1 MNKRLLSI
9 FCILVLLVS
18 LTPVSAAYDLG
29 YTPETPLATLQ
40 MDGETTDYYSDLS
53 GHQSD
58 QDILLDLFRRT
69 KGQTAQITLH
79 KEVKVNTSLVI
90 DDPDT
95 CLTLELDSYG
105 VDLYCTNHSVP
116 LFKVTA
122 GSLTLKG
129 NGEFGASQG
138 VYISGDNAKVVLNG
152 TSIMPYADGTST
164 VGVGLYGS
172 GSLQIIN
179 SHIGNLAI
187 EENYQTGVLIQG
199 GSASECSAVI
209 DLSENFAISGHTGI
223 SVEHGGSL
231 VIKGNGRI
239 VSNTQISNGIALKAD
254 QHSSVTL
261 SGGRYMSTGTNGIAI
276 KSEYPI
282 GKMLVDGYAFYD
294 YSSGMPLKDINVN
307 DTSSSNSND
316 LLVKTVDEKGP
327 VAMVTMA
334 DGHMEQFFSSD
345 YQGSDSAAL
354 MAAWEYADNGGAS
367 RLTLQRNIEYNAS
380 SPLQLNYYNSDL
392 TINIPDG
399 ITLTGAARSS
409 ELIQVTSG
417 RLNIGNGTI
426 VSKGGQTAIRVVA
439 GELNISGGGIT
450 TDCSGY
456 SSIASTIEANS
467 LASVNISGGE
477 ISLTNSERTESVC
490 LAADAGSRV
499 TLSGGAFTS
508 NQAAIEADDTV
519 ASLLAPGYYFYLET
533 DDGTQFVDLNGHE
546 LILGEGG
553 GRYVVEL
560 GNAGELVATVVTDDG
575 SKKEEFTLGESGT
588 EADALARAF
597 AYAEGKTSTLTV
609 HRGVELSR
617 ALELYSGSTKL
628 ELCMDSGAYISLD
641 NAQDGVIRVLDG
653 ELELASGS
661 IRTSGEKA
669 IGLYMNGSCRVTVSG
684 GEVNAGTASGSSAVR
699 LGDDAELVVTG
710 GKLLGQ
716 RGVYLERSTYPG
728 ALLLSGSADVYG
740 SDCGVYAEGGYIG
753 FSDGLVSSGH
763 IGIYLTEDAGLDM
776 NGDASIAVNGSGNTV
791 GVQIE
796 YGVIANIGGSASIV
810 AHTSGSGT
818 SHGIDQAAGELS
830 VGGRASISA
839 SSYSSTAYAAFLTG
853 GIAAISGG
861 SFTGTTT
868 NSGTGHGL
876 GVGLNESTVE
886 LSGGSFTSTEDGKA
900 VLAFADGDNVGR
912 LLKSG
917 YSYYDS
923 QNNRVENPGELQS
936 LSGSTSYTVKLT
948 EASGDL
954 VATLEVNGE
963 ATNYTLSKPGD
974 TVKSLFTA
982 ALAGANG
989 KTATLTLMK
998 SAAPDS
1004 AVTIGKDTNLTLVMP
1019 EDVQLTANVVVE
1031 GTLGLAGGKIY
1042 SEYDQFTSTG
1052 TSVVTVK
1059 SGGCLNVLSGQI
1071 DYLLSEG
1078 ASGSEFSA
1086 VSVEAGGAVN
1096 ISGGAIGYEVY
1107 GLVTGKSP
1115 SALTISGGTVNMR
1128 GGKVSAVNS
1137 SSAASNNTA
1146 YAIKLTDGEFNMTS
1160 GMVQAEDGGYEGNSM
1175 TALSVQDGKADLSGG
1190 SIESNAQGI
1199 HMAGGSAY
1207 IGGSA
1212 ELRADNGAGVLVSDG
1227 SLEVYGNAFIQGS
1240 TIGVELKNSATGTH
1254 GSANIYGNAK
1264 ITGGDYGMYVD
1275 SHSKAT
1281 VNDMPVFTGT
1291 NGLYVETIREK
1302 NVNLYGGCYIGADAE
1317 SGSVR
1322 VWEEYHKY
1330 DIDDWNYYDVSSL
1343 LATNYQFYNSQ
1354 GGHAMNLTVRIGE
1367 QICTVKSENA
1377 SSELEGEVSISG
1389 NLTYGETL
1397 TAEIT
1402 GLSPDTAVLTYK
1414 WYRCD
1419 DGRGS
1424 GAALVG
1430 SGKTY
1435 QLTAA
1440 DIGKYISVTV
1450 TAADLSGS
1458 LKDITAAAV
1467 EKADNPNKPTGLT
1480 AVDGT
1485 GVKDGKIT
1493 GVTSA
1498 MEYADNANFAGA
1510 KNCTDSEITGLAGG
1524 EYYVRFKET
1533 ATHKA
1538 GPAVAIFVGTK
1549 TAIETLTVN
1558 GVTIVEDYEYNQ
1570 SASVQNLS
1578 FDPVNSILT
1587 AHGAEINAEQFELTG
1602 SVTLRFTG
1610 TQNKITGLSENIVP
1624 GGELSIQGTG
1634 SLTLE
1639 RDAGSLVYET
1649 VGELTVGGRAYRFYG
1664 SVNGG
1669 WAGIVYEGN
1678 KGTVSGN
1685 YALCSAA
1692 ATINAGDTL
1701 TIPEGAVLTNN
1712 ITLTNNGTLIIE
1724 DMDSI
1729 AGSGSIV
1736 GGTNIILD
1744 PGAAMLEISTPDNAV
1759 FDGSTDY
1766 AQQVSLGLKD
1776 KIVIQGAEFSFDA
1789 SAWTRRITRNGEVVS
1804 SAVSDGV
1811 YIVTYSRDGA
1821 TIGPVSFS
1829 VTRIELPDTITY
1841 PIEVVSTEHGS
1852 VSASVN
1858 WAEAGSKVTLTVT
1871 PDDGWKLDSLSAT
1884 DAKGG
1889 KLSLTDLGGGKYS
1902 FTMPSAK
1909 VTVKAVFTSGAAPV
1923 FSDVPAGSWY
1933 YDAVAYVSENGLM
1946 NGVDAGTF
1954 DPNGTLT
1961 RAMVWTI
1968 LARLEGV
1975 DTEGGASWYAK
1986 AQAWAMESGVSDGD
2000 DPMGTITREQLVTM
2014 LWRYSGAPGVEFLLT
2029 APDAGKI
2036 SSWAMDAMRW
2046 AVSEGIIEGDETGAV
2061 NPTGSATRAEAAA
2074 IFMRFA
2080 EGLEK

>member
-1 MNKRLLSI
+1 MKKRLLSI

-18 LTPVSAAYDLG
+18 LTPVSAAFDLS
-29 YTPETPLATLQ
+29 YSSTPPLATLQ

-58 QDILLDLFRRT
+58 QDILLDLFQRT
-69 KGQTAQITLH
+69 KGRTAQITLH

-129 NGEFGASQG
+129 NGKFGASQG

-187 EENYQTGVLIQG
+187 KENYQTGVLIQG

-282 GKMLVDGYAFYD
+282 GKMLVEGYAFYD

-316 LLVKTVDEKGP
+316 LLVKTVDENGP
-327 VAMVTMA
+327 VAMVTTP
-334 DGHMEQFFSSD
+334 DGHMEQFFSSE
-345 YQGSDSAAL
+345 YEGSDSAAL

-367 RLTLQRNIEYNAS
+367 RLTLQRSIEYNAS
-380 SPLQLNYYNSDL
+380 SPLQLNYNSDL
-392 TINIPDG
+392 TLNIPDG

-439 GELNISGGGIT
+439 GELNISGGSIT

-533 DDGTQFVDLNGHE
+533 DDGTKFVDLNGHE

-560 GNAGELVATVVTDDG
+560 GNAGELVATVVTDD
-575 SKKEEFTLGESGT
+575 SRKEEFTLGESGT

-597 AYAEGKTSTLTV
+597 AYAEGRTSTLTV

-669 IGLYMNGSCRVTVSG
+669 IGPNMNGSCRVTVSG
-684 GEVNAGTASGSSAVR
+684 GEVNAGTATGSSAVC

-763 IGIYLTEDAGLDM
+763 IGIYLTEEAGLDM

-923 QNNRVENPGELQS
+923 QNNRVENPGKLQS

-954 VATLEVNGE
+954 VATLEING
-963 ATNYTLSKPGD
+963 ATTKYALSNPGD
-974 TVKSLFTA
+974 TVESLFTD
-982 ALAGANG
+982 ALANANG

-1004 AVTIGKDTNLTLVMP
+1004 TVTINAGTNLTLVMP
-1019 EDVQLTANVVVE
+1019 EDVRLTANVVVE
-1031 GTLGLAGGKIY
+1031 GTLGLAGGRIY
-1042 SEYDQFTSTG
+1042 NEFISTG

-1071 DYLLSEG
+1071 DYLLLEG

-1107 GLVTGKSP
+1107 GPVTGKSP

-1128 GGKVSAVNS
+1128 GGKVSAVNNS
-1137 SSAASNNTA
+1137 SNAANNTA
-1146 YAIKLTDGEFNMTS
+1146 YAVMLTAGEFNMTS
-1160 GMVQAEDGGYEGNSM
+1160 GTVQAEDGGYEGNSM

-1212 ELRADNGAGVLVSDG
+1212 ELRADNGAGVLVNDG

-1240 TIGVELKNSATGTH
+1240 TSGVELKSSATGTY

-1275 SHSKAT
+1275 SHSTAT
-1281 VNDMPVFTGT
+1281 VNDMPVFTG
-1291 NGLYVETIREK
+1291 NAGLYVEITSPA
-1302 NVNLYGGCYIGADAE
+1302 NVKLHGGCYITYLE
-1317 SGSVR
+1317 QGSVR
-1322 VWEEYHKY
+1322 VWEKWKDFSDYDERVEYYVDK
-1330 DIDDWNYYDVSSL
+1330 L
-1343 LATNYQFYNSQ
+1343 LAEGYAFYSGDNT
-1354 GGHAMNLTVRIGE
+1354 AMVFQDYVSA

-1389 NLTYGETL
+1389 DLTYGETL

-1402 GLSPDTAVLTYK
+1402 GLPPAGAVLTYK

-1467 EKADNPNKPTGLT
+1467 EKAANPDKPTGLT

-1510 KNCTDSEITGLAGG
+1510 KNCTGSEITGLAGG
-1524 EYYVRFKET
+1524 EYYVRYKET

-1549 TAIETLTVN
+1549 TTVETLTVN
-1558 GVTIVEDYEYNQ
+1558 GVKIVENHEYNE

-1587 AHGAEINAEQFELTG
+1587 AYGAEINAEQFELTG

-1624 GGELSIQGTG
+1624 GGELSIQGTC

-1889 KLSLTDLGGGKYS
+1889 KLSLTALGGGKYS

-1986 AQAWAMESGVSDGD
+1986 AQAWAMESGVSDGE
-2000 DPMGTITREQLVTM
+2000 DPMGAITREQLVTM
-2014 LWRYSGAPGVEFLLT
+2014 LWRYSGAPGVELLLT

-2046 AVSEGIIEGDETGAV
+2046 AVSEGITEGDETGAV

>member
-1 MNKRLLSI
+1 MKKRLLSI

-18 LTPVSAAYDLG
+18 LTPVSAAFDLS
-29 YTPETPLATLQ
+29 YSSTPPLATLQ

-58 QDILLDLFRRT
+58 QDILLDLFQRT
-69 KGQTAQITLH
+69 KGRTAQITLH

-187 EENYQTGVLIQG
+187 KENYQTGVLIQG

-209 DLSENFAISGHTGI
+209 DLSKNFAISGHTGI

-254 QHSSVTL
+254 QHSRVTL

-316 LLVKTVDEKGP
+316 LLVKTVDENGP
-327 VAMVTMA
+327 VAMVTTP
-334 DGHMEQFFSSD
+334 DGHMEQFFSSE
-345 YQGSDSAAL
+345 YEGSDSAAL

-367 RLTLQRNIEYNAS
+367 RLTLQRSIEYNAS
-380 SPLQLNYYNSDL
+380 SPLQLNYNSDL
-392 TINIPDG
+392 TLNIPDG

-417 RLNIGNGTI
+417 CLNIGNGTI

-439 GELNISGGGIT
+439 GELNISGGSIT

-533 DDGTQFVDLNGHE
+533 DDGTKFVDLNGHE

-575 SKKEEFTLGESGT
+575 SKEEFTLGESGT

-728 ALLLSGSADVYG
+728 ALMLSGSADVYG

-917 YSYYDS
+917 YSYYDA
-923 QNNRVENPGELQS
+923 QNNRVKNPGELQS

-954 VATLEVNGE
+954 VATLEINGE
-963 ATNYTLSKPGD
+963 TTKYALSDPDD
-974 TVKSLFTA
+974 TVESLFTA
-982 ALAGANG
+982 ALAGSTG

-1004 AVTIGKDTNLTLVMP
+1004 TVTINAGTNLTLVMP

-1031 GTLGLAGGKIY
+1031 GTLGLVGGKIY
-1042 SEYDQFTSTG
+1042 SEYDQFTSAG

-1096 ISGGAIGYEVY
+1096 ISGGVIGYEVY
-1107 GLVTGKSP
+1107 GPVTGKSP

-1128 GGKVSAVNS
+1128 GGKVSAVNN

-1240 TIGVELKNSATGTH
+1240 TSGVELKNSATGTY

-1275 SHSKAT
+1275 SHSTAT
-1281 VNDMPVFTGT
+1281 VNDMPVFTG
-1291 NGLYVETIREK
+1291 NAGLYVEITSPA
-1302 NVNLYGGCYIGADAE
+1302 NVKLHGGCYITYLE
-1317 SGSVR
+1317 QGSVR
-1322 VWEEYHKY
+1322 VWEKWKDLSDYDERVEYYVNK
-1330 DIDDWNYYDVSSL
+1330 L
-1343 LATNYQFYNSQ
+1343 LAEGYAFYS
-1354 GGHAMNLTVRIGE
+1354 GGNTAMAFQDYVSA

-1389 NLTYGETL
+1389 DLTYGETL

-1402 GLSPDTAVLTYK
+1402 GLPPAGAVLAYK

-1467 EKADNPNKPTGLT
+1467 EKAANPDKPTGLT

-1510 KNCTDSEITGLAGG
+1510 KNCTGSEITGLAGG
-1524 EYYVRFKET
+1524 EYYVRYKET

-1549 TAIETLTVN
+1549 TTVETLTVN
-1558 GVTIVEDYEYNQ
+1558 GVKIVENHEYNE

-1587 AHGAEINAEQFELTG
+1587 AYGAEINAEQFELTG

-1624 GGELSIQGTG
+1624 GGELTIQGTG

-1889 KLSLTDLGGGKYS
+1889 KLSLTALGGGKYS

-1909 VTVKAVFTSGAAPV
+1909 VTVKAVFTSGAALV

-1975 DTEGGASWYAK
+1975 DTKGGASWYAK
-1986 AQAWAMESGVSDGD
+1986 AQAWAMETGVSDGE
-2000 DPMGTITREQLVTM
+2000 DPMGAITREQLVTM

>member
-1 MNKRLLSI
+1 MKKRLLSI

-18 LTPVSAAYDLG
+18 LTPVSAAFDLS
-29 YTPETPLATLQ
+29 YSSTPPLATLQ

-58 QDILLDLFRRT
+58 QDILLDLFQRT
-69 KGQTAQITLH
+69 KGRTAQITLH

-316 LLVKTVDEKGP
+316 LLVKTVDESGP
-327 VAMVTMA
+327 VAMVTMV

-354 MAAWEYADNGGAS
+354 TAAWEYADNGGAS

-380 SPLQLNYYNSDL
+380 SPLQLNYNSDL

-417 RLNIGNGTI
+417 RLNISNGTI

-439 GELNISGGGIT
+439 GELNISGGSIT

-508 NQAAIEADDTV
+508 NQAAIEADGTV
-519 ASLLAPGYYFYLET
+519 ASLLAPGYYFCLET
-533 DDGTQFVDLNGHE
+533 DDGTKFVDLNGHE

-560 GNAGELVATVVTDDG
+560 GNAGELVATVVTDDDC
-575 SKKEEFTLGESGT
+575 KEEFTLGESGT

-728 ALLLSGSADVYG
+728 ALMLSGSADVYG

-763 IGIYLTEDAGLDM
+763 IGIYLTEEAGLDM

-810 AHTSGSGT
+810 AHTSGSGA
-818 SHGIDQAAGELS
+818 SHGIDQAAGELF

-917 YSYYDS
+917 CSYYDS
-923 QNNRVENPGELQS
+923 QNNRVENPGKLQS
-936 LSGSTSYTVKLT
+936 LSGSTSYTVKPA

-954 VATLEVNGE
+954 VATLEINGKTTKY
-963 ATNYTLSKPGD
+963 ALSGPGD
-974 TVKSLFTA
+974 TVESLFA
-982 ALAGANG
+982 DALSKAQGE
-989 KTATLTLMK
+989 TATLTLMK

-1004 AVTIGKDTNLTLVMP
+1004 AVLIDAGTNLTLVMP
-1019 EDVQLTANVVVE
+1019 EDVRLTANVVVE
-1031 GTLGLAGGKIY
+1031 GTLGLAGGRIY
-1042 SEYDQFTSTG
+1042 KEFSSTG

-1107 GLVTGKSP
+1107 GLVTVKSP

-1128 GGKVSAVNS
+1128 GGKVSAVNN

-1240 TIGVELKNSATGTH
+1240 TSGVELKNSATGTY

-1275 SHSKAT
+1275 SHSTAT
-1281 VNDMPVFTGT
+1281 VNDMPVFTG
-1291 NGLYVETIREK
+1291 NAGLYVEITSPA
-1302 NVNLYGGCYIGADAE
+1302 NVKLHGGCYITYLE
-1317 SGSVR
+1317 QVSVR
-1322 VWEEYHKY
+1322 VWEKWKDFSDYYERVEYYVDK
-1330 DIDDWNYYDVSSL
+1330 L
-1343 LATNYQFYNSQ
+1343 LAEGYAFYSGDNTALVFQDYVS
-1354 GGHAMNLTVRIGE
+1354 A

-1377 SSELEGEVSISG
+1377 SSGLEGEVSISG

-1402 GLSPDTAVLTYK
+1402 GLSPETAVLTYK

-1458 LKDITAAAV
+1458 LKDIAVAAV
-1467 EKADNPNKPTGLT
+1467 EKADNPKKPAGLT
-1480 AVDGT
+1480 AVDVK

-1510 KNCTDSEITGLAGG
+1510 KSCTGSEITGLAGG
-1524 EYYVRFKET
+1524 EYYVRCKET

-1549 TAIETLTVN
+1549 AAIETLKVN
-1558 GVTIVEDYEYNQ
+1558 GVTIVEDYKYNQ
-1570 SASVQNLS
+1570 SASVENLS

-1587 AHGAEINAEQFELTG
+1587 AYGEEINAEQFELTG

-1624 GGELSIQGTG
+1624 GGELTIQGTG

-1884 DAKGG
+1884 DANGG
-1889 KLSLTDLGGGKYS
+1889 KLSLTDLGGGKYA

-1986 AQAWAMESGVSDGD
+1986 AQAWAMESGVSDGE
-2000 DPMGTITREQLVTM
+2000 DPMGAITREQLVTM

>member
-1 MNKRLLSI
+1 MKKRLLSI

-58 QDILLDLFRRT
+58 QDILLDLFQRT

-187 EENYQTGVLIQG
+187 KENYQTGVLIQG

-327 VAMVTMA
+327 VAMVTTA
-334 DGHMEQFFSSD
+334 DGHMKQFFSSE
-345 YQGSDSAAL
+345 YEGSDSAAL

-367 RLTLQRNIEYNAS
+367 RLTLQRSIEYNAS

-439 GELNISGGGIT
+439 GELNISGGSIT

-533 DDGTQFVDLNGHE
+533 DDGTKFVDLNGHE

-560 GNAGELVATVVTDDG
+560 GNAGELVAIVVTDDG

-669 IGLYMNGSCRVTVSG
+669 IGLNMSGSCRVTVSG

-763 IGIYLTEDAGLDM
+763 IGIYLTEEAGLDM

-796 YGVIANIGGSASIV
+796 YGVIANISGNASIV
-810 AHTSGSGT
+810 AHTSGSGA
-818 SHGIDQAAGELS
+818 SHGIDQAAGVLS

-917 YSYYDS
+917 YSYYDA
-923 QNNRVENPGELQS
+923 QNNRVENPGKLQS

-954 VATLEVNGE
+954 VATLEING
-963 ATNYTLSKPGD
+963 ATTKYVLSNPGG
-974 TVKSLFTA
+974 TVESLFTA
-982 ALAGANG
+982 ALADANG

-1004 AVTIGKDTNLTLVMP
+1004 TVTINAGTNLTLVMP
-1019 EDVQLTANVVVE
+1019 EDVQLTANVVVK
-1031 GTLGLAGGKIY
+1031 GTLGLAGGRIY
-1042 SEYDQFTSTG
+1042 KEFSSTG

-1107 GLVTGKSP
+1107 GPVTGKSP
-1115 SALTISGGTVNMR
+1115 SALTIDGGTVNMR
-1128 GGKVSAVNS
+1128 GGKVSAVNNS
-1137 SSAASNNTA
+1137 SNAANNTS

-1240 TIGVELKNSATGTH
+1240 TSGVELKNSATGTH

-1275 SHSKAT
+1275 SHSTAT
-1281 VNDMPVFTGT
+1281 VNDMPVFTG
-1291 NGLYVETIREK
+1291 NAGLYVEITSPA
-1302 NVNLYGGCYIGADAE
+1302 NVKLHGGCYITYLE
-1317 SGSVR
+1317 QGSVR
-1322 VWEEYHKY
+1322 VWEKWKDFSDYDERVEYYVDK
-1330 DIDDWNYYDVSSL
+1330 L
-1343 LATNYQFYNSQ
+1343 LAEGYAFYSGDNTALVFQDYVS
-1354 GGHAMNLTVRIGE
+1354 A

-1510 KNCTDSEITGLAGG
+1510 KSCTGSEITGLAGG
-1524 EYYVRFKET
+1524 EYYVRYKET

-1549 TAIETLTVN
+1549 TAIETLKVN

-1570 SASVQNLS
+1570 SASVENLS

-1587 AHGAEINAEQFELTG
+1587 AYEAEINAEQFELTG

-1624 GGELSIQGTG
+1624 GGELTIQGTG

-1649 VGELTVGGRAYRFYG
+1649 VGELTVGGRAFRFYG

-1889 KLSLTDLGGGKYS
+1889 KLSLTDLGGGKYA

-1986 AQAWAMESGVSDGD
+1986 AQAWAMESGVSDGE
-2000 DPMGTITREQLVTM
+2000 DPMGAITREQLVTM
-2014 LWRYSGAPGVEFLLT
+2014 LWRYSGAPGVELLLT

>member
-1 MNKRLLSI
+1 MKKRLLSI

-18 LTPVSAAYDLG
+18 LTPVSAAFDLS
-29 YTPETPLATLQ
+29 YSSTPPLATLQ

-58 QDILLDLFRRT
+58 QDILLDLFQRT
-69 KGQTAQITLH
+69 KGRTAQITLH

-129 NGEFGASQG
+129 SGEFGASQG
-138 VYISGDNAKVVLNG
+138 VNISGDNAKVVLNG

-187 EENYQTGVLIQG
+187 KENYQTGVLIQG

-294 YSSGMPLKDINVN
+294 YSSDMPLKDINVN

-327 VAMVTMA
+327 VAMVTTA
-334 DGHMEQFFSSD
+334 DGHMKQFFSSE

-354 MAAWEYADNGGAS
+354 TAAWEYADNGGAS

-417 RLNIGNGTI
+417 CLNIGNGTI

-439 GELNISGGGIT
+439 GELNISGGSIT

-533 DDGTQFVDLNGHE
+533 DDGTKFVDLNGHE

-575 SKKEEFTLGESGT
+575 SKEEFTLGESGT

-597 AYAEGKTSTLTV
+597 AYAEGRTSTLTV

-728 ALLLSGSADVYG
+728 ALMLSGSADVYG

-791 GVQIE
+791 GVQLE

-810 AHTSGSGT
+810 AHTSGSGA
-818 SHGIDQAAGELS
+818 SHGIDQAAGTLS
-830 VGGRASISA
+830 VSGNANIRA

-853 GIAAISGG
+853 GTAAISGG

-900 VLAFADGDNVGR
+900 VLAFADSDNVGR

-917 YSYYDS
+917 YSYYDA
-923 QNNRVENPGELQS
+923 QNNRVENPDTLQS
-936 LSGSTSYTVKLT
+936 LSDSTSYAVKPS
-948 EASGDL
+948 EVSGEL
-954 VATLEVNGE
+954 VATLEISGE
-963 ATNYTLSKPGD
+963 TTNYTLSGPGD
-974 TVKSLFTA
+974 TVESLFAA
-982 ALAGANG
+982 ALEDANG
-989 KTATLTLMK
+989 ETATLTLMK

-1019 EDVQLTANVVVE
+1019 EDVWLTANVVVE
-1031 GTLGLAGGKIY
+1031 GTLGLAGGRIY
-1042 SEYDQFTSTG
+1042 KEFSSTG

-1071 DYLLSEG
+1071 DYLLLEG

-1128 GGKVSAVNS
+1128 GGKVSAVNN

-1240 TIGVELKNSATGTH
+1240 TSGVELKNSATGTY

-1275 SHSKAT
+1275 SHSTAT
-1281 VNDMPVFTGT
+1281 VNDMPVFTG
-1291 NGLYVETIREK
+1291 NAGLYVEITSPA
-1302 NVNLYGGCYIGADAE
+1302 NVKLHGGCYITYLE
-1317 SGSVR
+1317 QGSVR
-1322 VWEEYHKY
+1322 VWEKWKDFSDYDERVEYYVNK
-1330 DIDDWNYYDVSSL
+1330 L
-1343 LATNYQFYNSQ
+1343 LAEGYAFYSGDNTALVFQDYVS
-1354 GGHAMNLTVRIGE
+1354 A

-1510 KNCTDSEITGLAGG
+1510 KSCTGSEITGLAGG
-1524 EYYVRFKET
+1524 EYYVRYKET

-1549 TAIETLTVN
+1549 TAIETLKVN

-1570 SASVQNLS
+1570 SASVENLS

-1587 AHGAEINAEQFELTG
+1587 AYEAEINAEQFELTG

-1624 GGELSIQGTG
+1624 GGELTIQGTG

-1649 VGELTVGGRAYRFYG
+1649 VGELTVGGRAFRFYG

-1776 KIVIQGAEFSFDA
+1776 KIVIQGAEFNFDA

-1858 WAEAGSKVTLTVT
+1858 WAEAGSKVALTVT

-1889 KLSLTDLGGGKYS
+1889 KLSLTALGGGKYS

-1986 AQAWAMESGVSDGD
+1986 AQAWAMESGVSDGE
-2000 DPMGTITREQLVTM
+2000 DPMGAITREQLVTM
-2014 LWRYSGAPGVEFLLT
+2014 LWRYSGAPGVELLLT

>member
-1 MNKRLLSI
+1 MKKRLLSI

-18 LTPVSAAYDLG
+18 LTPVSAAFDLS
-29 YTPETPLATLQ
+29 YSSTPPLATLQ

-58 QDILLDLFRRT
+58 QDILLDLFQRT
-69 KGQTAQITLH
+69 KGRTAQITLH

-129 NGEFGASQG
+129 SGEFGASQG
-138 VYISGDNAKVVLNG
+138 VNISGDNAKVVLNG

-187 EENYQTGVLIQG
+187 KENYQTGVLIQG

-307 DTSSSNSND
+307 NTSSSNSND
-316 LLVKTVDEKGP
+316 LLVKTVDENGP
-327 VAMVTMA
+327 VAMVTTP
-334 DGHMEQFFSSD
+334 DGHMKQFFSSE
-345 YQGSDSAAL
+345 YEGSDSAAL

-380 SPLQLNYYNSDL
+380 SPLQLNYNSDL

-439 GELNISGGGIT
+439 GELNISGGSIT

-519 ASLLAPGYYFYLET
+519 ASLLAPGFYFYLET
-533 DDGTQFVDLNGHE
+533 DDGTKFVDLNGHE

-609 HRGVELSR
+609 HRGVELIR

-763 IGIYLTEDAGLDM
+763 IGIYLTEEAGLDM

-923 QNNRVENPGELQS
+923 QNNRVENPGKLQS

-954 VATLEVNGE
+954 VATLEING
-963 ATNYTLSKPGD
+963 ATTKYVLSNPGD
-974 TVKSLFTA
+974 TVESLFTA
-982 ALAGANG
+982 ALANAKG

-1019 EDVQLTANVVVE
+1019 EDVRLTANVVVE
-1031 GTLGLAGGKIY
+1031 GTLGLAGGRIY
-1042 SEYDQFTSTG
+1042 KEFSSTG

-1071 DYLLSEG
+1071 DYLLSKG

-1096 ISGGAIGYEVY
+1096 ISGGVIGYEVY
-1107 GLVTGKSP
+1107 GPVTGKSP
-1115 SALTISGGTVNMR
+1115 SALTISGGTVNIR

-1146 YAIKLTDGEFNMTS
+1146 YAVMLTDGEFNMTS

-1240 TIGVELKNSATGTH
+1240 TSGVELKNSATGTY

-1275 SHSKAT
+1275 SHSTAT
-1281 VNDMPVFTGT
+1281 VNDMPVFTG
-1291 NGLYVETIREK
+1291 NAGLYVEITSPA
-1302 NVNLYGGCYIGADAE
+1302 NVKLHGGCYITYLE
-1317 SGSVR
+1317 QGSVR
-1322 VWEEYHKY
+1322 VWEKWKEFSDDYDERREYYVDK
-1330 DIDDWNYYDVSSL
+1330 L
-1343 LATNYQFYNSQ
+1343 LAEGYAFYS
-1354 GGHAMNLTVRIGE
+1354 GGNTALVFQDYVSA

-1389 NLTYGETL
+1389 DLTYGETL

-1402 GLSPDTAVLTYK
+1402 GLSPAGAVLTYK

-1430 SGKTY
+1430 SDATY
-1435 QLTAA
+1435 KLTAA

-1498 MEYADNANFAGA
+1498 MEYADNANFA
-1510 KNCTDSEITGLAGG
+1510 
-1524 EYYVRFKET
+1524 
-1533 ATHKA
+1533 
-1538 GPAVAIFVGTK
+1538 
-1549 TAIETLTVN
+1549 
-1558 GVTIVEDYEYNQ
+1558 
-1570 SASVQNLS
+1570 
-1578 FDPVNSILT
+1578 
-1587 AHGAEINAEQFELTG
+1587 
-1602 SVTLRFTG
+1602 
-1610 TQNKITGLSENIVP
+1610 
-1624 GGELSIQGTG
+1624 
-1634 SLTLE
+1634 
-1639 RDAGSLVYET
+1639 
-1649 VGELTVGGRAYRFYG
+1649 
-1664 SVNGG
+1664 
-1669 WAGIVYEGN
+1669 
-1678 KGTVSGN
+1678 
-1685 YALCSAA
+1685 
-1692 ATINAGDTL
+1692 
-1701 TIPEGAVLTNN
+1701 
-1712 ITLTNNGTLIIE
+1712 
-1724 DMDSI
+1724 
-1729 AGSGSIV
+1729 
-1736 GGTNIILD
+1736 
-1744 PGAAMLEISTPDNAV
+1744 
-1759 FDGSTDY
+1759 
-1766 AQQVSLGLKD
+1766 
-1776 KIVIQGAEFSFDA
+1776 
-1789 SAWTRRITRNGEVVS
+1789 
-1804 SAVSDGV
+1804 
-1811 YIVTYSRDGA
+1811 
-1821 TIGPVSFS
+1821 
-1829 VTRIELPDTITY
+1829 
-1841 PIEVVSTEHGS
+1841 
-1852 VSASVN
+1852 
-1858 WAEAGSKVTLTVT
+1858 
-1871 PDDGWKLDSLSAT
+1871 
-1884 DAKGG
+1884 
-1889 KLSLTDLGGGKYS
+1889 
-1902 FTMPSAK
+1902 
-1909 VTVKAVFTSGAAPV
+1909 
-1923 FSDVPAGSWY
+1923 
-1933 YDAVAYVSENGLM
+1933 
-1946 NGVDAGTF
+1946 
-1954 DPNGTLT
+1954 
-1961 RAMVWTI
+1961 
-1968 LARLEGV
+1968 
-1975 DTEGGASWYAK
+1975 
-1986 AQAWAMESGVSDGD
+1986 
-2000 DPMGTITREQLVTM
+2000 
-2014 LWRYSGAPGVEFLLT
+2014 
-2029 APDAGKI
+2029 
-2036 SSWAMDAMRW
+2036 
-2046 AVSEGIIEGDETGAV
+2046 
-2061 NPTGSATRAEAAA
+2061 
-2074 IFMRFA
+2074 
-2080 EGLEK
+2080 

>member
-1 MNKRLLSI
+1 MKKRLLSI
-9 FCILVLLVS
+9 FCVLVLLVS
-18 LTPVSAAYDLG
+18 LTPVSAAFDLS
-29 YTPETPLATLQ
+29 YSSTPPLATLQ

-58 QDILLDLFRRT
+58 QDILLDLFQRT
-69 KGQTAQITLH
+69 KGRTAQITLH

-152 TSIMPYADGTST
+152 TSIIPYADGTST

-187 EENYQTGVLIQG
+187 KENYQTGVLIQG

-209 DLSENFAISGHTGI
+209 DISQNFAISGHTGI

-307 DTSSSNSND
+307 NTSSSNSND
-316 LLVKTVDEKGP
+316 LLVKTVDENGP
-327 VAMVTMA
+327 VAMVTTP
-334 DGHMEQFFSSD
+334 DGHMKQFFSSE
-345 YQGSDSAAL
+345 YEGSDSAAL

-367 RLTLQRNIEYNAS
+367 RLTLQRSIEYNAS

-439 GELNISGGGIT
+439 GELNISGGSIT

-533 DDGTQFVDLNGHE
+533 DDGTKFVDLNGHE

-560 GNAGELVATVVTDDG
+560 GNAGELVAIVVTDDG

-716 RGVYLERSTYPG
+716 RGVYLESSTYPG

-763 IGIYLTEDAGLDM
+763 IGIYLTEEAGLDM

-791 GVQIE
+791 GVQLE

-818 SHGIDQAAGELS
+818 SHGIDQAAGTLS
-830 VGGRASISA
+830 VSGNANIRA

-923 QNNRVENPGELQS
+923 QNNRVENPGKLQS

-954 VATLEVNGE
+954 VATLEING
-963 ATNYTLSKPGD
+963 ATTKYALSNPGD
-974 TVKSLFTA
+974 TVESLFTD
-982 ALAGANG
+982 ALANANG

-1004 AVTIGKDTNLTLVMP
+1004 TVTINAGTNLTLVMP
-1019 EDVQLTANVVVE
+1019 EDVRLTANVVVE
-1031 GTLGLAGGKIY
+1031 GTLGLAGGRIY
-1042 SEYDQFTSTG
+1042 NEFISTG

-1107 GLVTGKSP
+1107 GPVTGKSP

-1128 GGKVSAVNS
+1128 GGKVSAVNNS
-1137 SSAASNNTA
+1137 SNAANNTA
-1146 YAIKLTDGEFNMTS
+1146 YAVMLTAGEFNMTS
-1160 GMVQAEDGGYEGNSM
+1160 GTVQAEDGGYEGNSM

-1212 ELRADNGAGVLVSDG
+1212 ELRADNGAGVLVNDG

-1240 TIGVELKNSATGTH
+1240 TSGVELKSSATGTY

-1275 SHSKAT
+1275 SHSTAT
-1281 VNDMPVFTGT
+1281 VNDMPVFTG
-1291 NGLYVETIREK
+1291 NAGLYVEITSPA
-1302 NVNLYGGCYIGADAE
+1302 NVKLHGGCYITYLE
-1317 SGSVR
+1317 QGSVR
-1322 VWEEYHKY
+1322 VWEKWKDFSDYDERVEYYVDK
-1330 DIDDWNYYDVSSL
+1330 L
-1343 LATNYQFYNSQ
+1343 LAEGYAFYSGDNT
-1354 GGHAMNLTVRIGE
+1354 AMVFQDYVSA

-1389 NLTYGETL
+1389 DLTYGETL

-1402 GLSPDTAVLTYK
+1402 GLPPAGAVLTYK

-1419 DGRGS
+1419 DSRGS

-1467 EKADNPNKPTGLT
+1467 EKAANPDKPTGLT

-1510 KNCTDSEITGLAGG
+1510 KNCTGSEITGLAGG
-1524 EYYVRFKET
+1524 EYYVRYKET

-1549 TAIETLTVN
+1549 TTVETLTVN
-1558 GVTIVEDYEYNQ
+1558 GVKIVENHEYNE

-1587 AHGAEINAEQFELTG
+1587 AYGAEINAEQFELTG

-1624 GGELSIQGTG
+1624 GGELSIQGTC

-1804 SAVSDGV
+1804 SSVSDGV

-1889 KLSLTDLGGGKYS
+1889 KLSLTALGGGQYS

-2000 DPMGTITREQLVTM
+2000 DPMGAITREQLVTM
-2014 LWRYSGAPGVEFLLT
+2014 LWRYSGAPGVELLLT

>member
-1 MNKRLLSI
+1 MKKRLLSI

-18 LTPVSAAYDLG
+18 LTPVSAAFDLS
-29 YTPETPLATLQ
+29 YSSTPPLATLQ

-58 QDILLDLFRRT
+58 QDILLDLFQRT
-69 KGQTAQITLH
+69 KGRTAQITLH

-129 NGEFGASQG
+129 SGEFGASQG

-152 TSIMPYADGTST
+152 TSIIPYADGTST

-187 EENYQTGVLIQG
+187 KENYQTGVLIQG

-209 DLSENFAISGHTGI
+209 DLLSENFAISGHTGI

-282 GKMLVDGYAFYD
+282 GKMLVEGYAFYD

-327 VAMVTMA
+327 VAMVTTA
-334 DGHMEQFFSSD
+334 DGHMKQFFSSE

-354 MAAWEYADNGGAS
+354 TAAWEYADNGGAS

-439 GELNISGGGIT
+439 GELNISGGSIT

-477 ISLTNSERTESVC
+477 ISLTNSRRTESVC
-490 LAADAGSRV
+490 LAADTGSRV
-499 TLSGGAFTS
+499 ALSGGAFTS

-519 ASLLAPGYYFYLET
+519 ASLLAPGFYFYLET

-560 GNAGELVATVVTDDG
+560 GNAGELVATVVTDDDG
-575 SKKEEFTLGESGT
+575 KEEFTLGESGT

-597 AYAEGKTSTLTV
+597 AYAEGMTSTLTV

-684 GEVNAGTASGSSAVR
+684 GEVNAGTASGSVAVR

-716 RGVYLERSTYPG
+716 RGVYLESSKYPG
-728 ALLLSGSADVYG
+728 ALLLSGSADVYS

-763 IGIYLTEDAGLDM
+763 IGIYLTEEAGLDM

-818 SHGIDQAAGELS
+818 SHGIDQAAGVLS

-853 GIAAISGG
+853 GTAAISGG

-900 VLAFADGDNVGR
+900 VLAFAYDDNVGR

-917 YSYYDS
+917 YSYYDA

-936 LSGSTSYTVKLT
+936 LSGSTSYTVKPS
-948 EASGDL
+948 EVSGDL
-954 VATLEVNGE
+954 VATLEINGE
-963 ATNYTLSKPGD
+963 TTKYALSYAGD
-974 TVKSLFTA
+974 TVESLFTA
-982 ALAGANG
+982 ALADANG
-989 KTATLTLMK
+989 ETATLTLMK

-1004 AVTIGKDTNLTLVMP
+1004 TVTINAGTNLTLVMP

-1031 GTLGLAGGKIY
+1031 GTLGLAGGRIY
-1042 SEYDQFTSTG
+1042 NEFSSTG

-1071 DYLLSEG
+1071 DYLLSKG

-1086 VSVEAGGAVN
+1086 VSVKAGGAVN

-1107 GLVTGKSP
+1107 GPVTGKSP

-1128 GGKVSAVNS
+1128 GGKVSAVNNS
-1137 SSAASNNTA
+1137 SNAANNTA
-1146 YAIKLTDGEFNMTS
+1146 YAVMLTDGEFNMTS

-1240 TIGVELKNSATGTH
+1240 TSGVELKNSATGTY

-1275 SHSKAT
+1275 SHSTAT
-1281 VNDMPVFTGT
+1281 VNDMPVFTG
-1291 NGLYVETIREK
+1291 NAGLYVEITSPA
-1302 NVNLYGGCYIGADAE
+1302 NVKLHGGCYITYLE
-1317 SGSVR
+1317 QGSVR
-1322 VWEEYHKY
+1322 VWEKWKDFSDYDERVEYYVDK
-1330 DIDDWNYYDVSSL
+1330 L
-1343 LATNYQFYNSQ
+1343 LAEGYAFYSGDNTALVFQDYVS
-1354 GGHAMNLTVRIGE
+1354 A

-1402 GLSPDTAVLTYK
+1402 GLPPAYAVLTYK

-1430 SGKTY
+1430 SDATY
-1435 QLTAA
+1435 KLTAA

-1467 EKADNPNKPTGLT
+1467 EKAANPDKPTGLT

-1510 KNCTDSEITGLAGG
+1510 KSCTGSEITGLAGG
-1524 EYYVRFKET
+1524 EYYVRYKET

-1549 TAIETLTVN
+1549 TTIETLKVN
-1558 GVTIVEDYEYNQ
+1558 SVTIVEDYKYNQ
-1570 SASVQNLS
+1570 SASVENLS

-1587 AHGAEINAEQFELTG
+1587 AYGAEINAEQFELTG

-1624 GGELSIQGTG
+1624 GGELTIQGTG

-1692 ATINAGDTL
+1692 ATINAGDIL

-1986 AQAWAMESGVSDGD
+1986 AQAWAMESGVSDGE
-2000 DPMGTITREQLVTM
+2000 DPMGAITREQLVTM
-2014 LWRYSGAPGVEFLLT
+2014 LWRYSGAPGVELLLT

>member
-1 MNKRLLSI
+1 MKKRLLSI
-9 FCILVLLVS
+9 FCVLVLLVS
-18 LTPVSAAYDLG
+18 LTPVSAAFDLS
-29 YTPETPLATLQ
+29 YSSTPPLATLQ

-58 QDILLDLFRRT
+58 QDILLDLFQRT
-69 KGQTAQITLH
+69 KGRTAQITLH

-152 TSIMPYADGTST
+152 TSIIPYADGTST

-187 EENYQTGVLIQG
+187 KENYQTGVLIQG

-209 DLSENFAISGHTGI
+209 DISQNFAISGHTGI

-316 LLVKTVDEKGP
+316 LLVKTVDENGP
-327 VAMVTMA
+327 VAMVTTA
-334 DGHMEQFFSSD
+334 NGHMEQFFSSE
-345 YQGSDSAAL
+345 YEGSDSAAL
-354 MAAWEYADNGGAS
+354 TAAWEYADNGGAS

-380 SPLQLNYYNSDL
+380 SPLQLNYNSDL

-439 GELNISGGGIT
+439 GELNISGGSIT

-533 DDGTQFVDLNGHE
+533 DDGTKFVDLNGHE

-669 IGLYMNGSCRVTVSG
+669 VGLYMNGSCRVTVSG
-684 GEVNAGTASGSSAVR
+684 GEVNAGTATGSSAVC

-728 ALLLSGSADVYG
+728 ALMLSGSADVYG

-791 GVQIE
+791 GVQLE

-900 VLAFADGDNVGR
+900 VLAFADSDNVGR

-917 YSYYDS
+917 YSYYDA

-936 LSGSTSYTVKLT
+936 LSGSTSYTVKPS
-948 EASGDL
+948 EVSGDL
-954 VATLEVNGE
+954 VATLEINGE
-963 ATNYTLSKPGD
+963 TTKYALSYAGD
-974 TVKSLFTA
+974 TVESLFTA
-982 ALAGANG
+982 ALADANG
-989 KTATLTLMK
+989 ETATLTLMK

-1004 AVTIGKDTNLTLVMP
+1004 TVTINAGTNLTLVMP

-1031 GTLGLAGGKIY
+1031 GTLGLAGGRIY
-1042 SEYDQFTSTG
+1042 NEFSSTG

-1071 DYLLSEG
+1071 DYLLSKG

-1086 VSVEAGGAVN
+1086 VSVKAGGAVN

-1107 GLVTGKSP
+1107 GPVTGKSP

-1128 GGKVSAVNS
+1128 GGKVSAVNNS
-1137 SSAASNNTA
+1137 SNAANNTA
-1146 YAIKLTDGEFNMTS
+1146 YAVMLTDGEFNMTS

-1240 TIGVELKNSATGTH
+1240 TSGVELKNSATGTY

-1275 SHSKAT
+1275 SHSTAT
-1281 VNDMPVFTGT
+1281 VNDMPVFTG
-1291 NGLYVETIREK
+1291 NAGLYVEITSPA
-1302 NVNLYGGCYIGADAE
+1302 NVKLHGGCYITYLE
-1317 SGSVR
+1317 QGSVR
-1322 VWEEYHKY
+1322 VWEKWKDFSDYDERVEYYVDK
-1330 DIDDWNYYDVSSL
+1330 L
-1343 LATNYQFYNSQ
+1343 LAEGYAFYSGDNTALVFQDYVS
-1354 GGHAMNLTVRIGE
+1354 A

-1402 GLSPDTAVLTYK
+1402 GLSPAGAVLTYK

-1430 SGKTY
+1430 SDATY
-1435 QLTAA
+1435 KLTAA

-1467 EKADNPNKPTGLT
+1467 EKADNPKKPTGLT

-1510 KNCTDSEITGLAGG
+1510 KSCTDSEITGLAGG
-1524 EYYVRFKET
+1524 EYYVRCKET

-1549 TAIETLTVN
+1549 TAIETLKVN
-1558 GVTIVEDYEYNQ
+1558 GVTIVEVYEYNQ
-1570 SASVQNLS
+1570 SASVENLS

-1587 AHGAEINAEQFELTG
+1587 AYRAEINAEQFELTG

-1624 GGELSIQGTG
+1624 GGELTIQGMG

-1829 VTRIELPDTITY
+1829 VTRIELPDTVTY

-1889 KLSLTDLGGGKYS
+1889 KLSLTDLGGGKYA

-1909 VTVKAVFTSGAAPV
+1909 VTVKAVFTSGAALV

-1975 DTEGGASWYAK
+1975 DTEGGASWHAK
-1986 AQAWAMESGVSDGD
+1986 AQAWAMESGVSDGE
-2000 DPMGTITREQLVTM
+2000 DPMGAITREQLVTM

>member
-9 FCILVLLVS
+9 FCVLVLLVS
-18 LTPVSAAYDLG
+18 LTPVSAAFDLS
-29 YTPETPLATLQ
+29 YSSTPPLATLQ

-58 QDILLDLFRRT
+58 QDILLDLFQRT
-69 KGQTAQITLH
+69 KGRTAQITLH

-316 LLVKTVDEKGP
+316 LLVKTVDESGP
-327 VAMVTMA
+327 VAMVTMV

-354 MAAWEYADNGGAS
+354 TAAWEYADNGGAS

-380 SPLQLNYYNSDL
+380 SPLQLNYNSDL

-439 GELNISGGGIT
+439 GELNISGGSIT

-533 DDGTQFVDLNGHE
+533 DDGTKFVDLNGHE

-560 GNAGELVATVVTDDG
+560 GNAGELVATVVTDDV
-575 SKKEEFTLGESGT
+575 SKEEFTLGESGT
-588 EADALARAF
+588 EADALARAI

-641 NAQDGVIRVLDG
+641 NARDGVIRVLDG

-684 GEVNAGTASGSSAVR
+684 GEVNAGTATGSSAVC

-728 ALLLSGSADVYG
+728 ALMLSGSADVYG

-763 IGIYLTEDAGLDM
+763 IGIYLTEEAGLDM

-791 GVQIE
+791 GVQLE

-810 AHTSGSGT
+810 AHTSGSGA
-818 SHGIDQAAGELS
+818 SHGIDQAAGTLS
-830 VGGRASISA
+830 VSGNANIRA

-912 LLKSG
+912 LLKSD

-936 LSGSTSYTVKLT
+936 LSGSTSYTVKPA

-954 VATLEVNGE
+954 VATLEINGKTTKY
-963 ATNYTLSKPGD
+963 ALSDAGS
-974 TVKSLFTA
+974 TVESLFTA
-982 ALAGANG
+982 ALADAKG

-1004 AVTIGKDTNLTLVMP
+1004 TVTIGKDTNLTLVMP

-1086 VSVEAGGAVN
+1086 VSVEAGGTVN

-1128 GGKVSAVNS
+1128 GGKVSAVNN

-1212 ELRADNGAGVLVSDG
+1212 ELRADNGVGVLVSDG

-1240 TIGVELKNSATGTH
+1240 TSGVELKNSATGTY

-1264 ITGGDYGMYVD
+1264 ITGEAYGMYVD

-1281 VNDMPVFTGT
+1281 VNDMPVFTG
-1291 NGLYVETIREK
+1291 NAGLYVEITSPA
-1302 NVNLYGGCYIGADAE
+1302 NVKLHGGCYITYLE
-1317 SGSVR
+1317 QVSVR
-1322 VWEEYHKY
+1322 VWEKWKDFSDYYERVEYYVDK
-1330 DIDDWNYYDVSSL
+1330 L
-1343 LATNYQFYNSQ
+1343 LAEGYAFYSGDNTALVFQDYVS
-1354 GGHAMNLTVRIGE
+1354 A

-1377 SSELEGEVSISG
+1377 SSGLEGEVSISG

-1402 GLSPDTAVLTYK
+1402 GLSPETAVLTYK

-1458 LKDITAAAV
+1458 LKDIAVAAV
-1467 EKADNPNKPTGLT
+1467 EKADNPKKPAGLT
-1480 AVDGT
+1480 AVDVK

-1510 KNCTDSEITGLAGG
+1510 KSCTGSEITGLAGG
-1524 EYYVRFKET
+1524 EYYVRCKET

-1549 TAIETLTVN
+1549 AAIETLKVN
-1558 GVTIVEDYEYNQ
+1558 GVTIVEDYKYNQ
-1570 SASVQNLS
+1570 SASVENLS

-1587 AHGAEINAEQFELTG
+1587 AYGEEINAEQFELTG

-1624 GGELSIQGTG
+1624 GGELTIQGTG

-1884 DAKGG
+1884 DANGG
-1889 KLSLTDLGGGKYS
+1889 KLSLTDLGGGKYA

-1961 RAMVWTI
+1961 RAMIWTI

-1986 AQAWAMESGVSDGD
+1986 AQAWAMESGVSDGE
-2000 DPMGTITREQLVTM
+2000 DPMGAITREQLVTM

>member
-1 MNKRLLSI
+1 MKKRLLSI

-18 LTPVSAAYDLG
+18 LTPVSAAFDLS
-29 YTPETPLATLQ
+29 YSSTPPLATLQ

-58 QDILLDLFRRT
+58 QDILLDLFQRT
-69 KGQTAQITLH
+69 KGRTAQITLH

-187 EENYQTGVLIQG
+187 KENYQTGVLIQG

-209 DLSENFAISGHTGI
+209 DLSKNFAISGHTGI

-316 LLVKTVDEKGP
+316 LLVKTVDENGP
-327 VAMVTMA
+327 VAMVTTA
-334 DGHMEQFFSSD
+334 NGHMEQFFSSE
-345 YQGSDSAAL
+345 YEGSDSAAL
-354 MAAWEYADNGGAS
+354 TAAWEYADNGGAS
-367 RLTLQRNIEYNAS
+367 RLTLQRSIEYNAS
-380 SPLQLNYYNSDL
+380 SPLQLNYNSDL

-439 GELNISGGGIT
+439 GELNISGGSIT

-533 DDGTQFVDLNGHE
+533 DDGTKFVDLNGHE

-560 GNAGELVATVVTDDG
+560 GNAGELVAIVVTDDG

-597 AYAEGKTSTLTV
+597 AYAEGRTSTLTV

-641 NAQDGVIRVLDG
+641 NARDGVIRVLDG

-728 ALLLSGSADVYG
+728 ALMLSGSADVYG

-900 VLAFADGDNVGR
+900 VLAFADGDNVG
-912 LLKSG
+912 S
-917 YSYYDS
+917 
-923 QNNRVENPGELQS
+923 
-936 LSGSTSYTVKLT
+936 
-948 EASGDL
+948 
-954 VATLEVNGE
+954 
-963 ATNYTLSKPGD
+963 
-974 TVKSLFTA
+974 
-982 ALAGANG
+982 
-989 KTATLTLMK
+989 
-998 SAAPDS
+998 
-1004 AVTIGKDTNLTLVMP
+1004 
-1019 EDVQLTANVVVE
+1019 
-1031 GTLGLAGGKIY
+1031 
-1042 SEYDQFTSTG
+1042 
-1052 TSVVTVK
+1052 
-1059 SGGCLNVLSGQI
+1059 C
-1071 DYLLSEG
+1071 
-1078 ASGSEFSA
+1078 
-1086 VSVEAGGAVN
+1086 
-1096 ISGGAIGYEVY
+1096 
-1107 GLVTGKSP
+1107 
-1115 SALTISGGTVNMR
+1115 
-1128 GGKVSAVNS
+1128 
-1137 SSAASNNTA
+1137 
-1146 YAIKLTDGEFNMTS
+1146 
-1160 GMVQAEDGGYEGNSM
+1160 
-1175 TALSVQDGKADLSGG
+1175 
-1190 SIESNAQGI
+1190 
-1199 HMAGGSAY
+1199 
-1207 IGGSA
+1207 
-1212 ELRADNGAGVLVSDG
+1212 
-1227 SLEVYGNAFIQGS
+1227 
-1240 TIGVELKNSATGTH
+1240 
-1254 GSANIYGNAK
+1254 
-1264 ITGGDYGMYVD
+1264 
-1275 SHSKAT
+1275 
-1281 VNDMPVFTGT
+1281 
-1291 NGLYVETIREK
+1291 
-1302 NVNLYGGCYIGADAE
+1302 
-1317 SGSVR
+1317 
-1322 VWEEYHKY
+1322 
-1330 DIDDWNYYDVSSL
+1330 
-1343 LATNYQFYNSQ
+1343 
-1354 GGHAMNLTVRIGE
+1354 
-1367 QICTVKSENA
+1367 
-1377 SSELEGEVSISG
+1377 
-1389 NLTYGETL
+1389 
-1397 TAEIT
+1397 
-1402 GLSPDTAVLTYK
+1402 
-1414 WYRCD
+1414 
-1419 DGRGS
+1419 
-1424 GAALVG
+1424 
-1430 SGKTY
+1430 
-1435 QLTAA
+1435 
-1440 DIGKYISVTV
+1440 
-1450 TAADLSGS
+1450 
-1458 LKDITAAAV
+1458 
-1467 EKADNPNKPTGLT
+1467 
-1480 AVDGT
+1480 
-1485 GVKDGKIT
+1485 
-1493 GVTSA
+1493 
-1498 MEYADNANFAGA
+1498 
-1510 KNCTDSEITGLAGG
+1510 
-1524 EYYVRFKET
+1524 
-1533 ATHKA
+1533 
-1538 GPAVAIFVGTK
+1538 
-1549 TAIETLTVN
+1549 
-1558 GVTIVEDYEYNQ
+1558 
-1570 SASVQNLS
+1570 
-1578 FDPVNSILT
+1578 
-1587 AHGAEINAEQFELTG
+1587 
-1602 SVTLRFTG
+1602 
-1610 TQNKITGLSENIVP
+1610 
-1624 GGELSIQGTG
+1624 
-1634 SLTLE
+1634 
-1639 RDAGSLVYET
+1639 
-1649 VGELTVGGRAYRFYG
+1649 
-1664 SVNGG
+1664 
-1669 WAGIVYEGN
+1669 
-1678 KGTVSGN
+1678 
-1685 YALCSAA
+1685 
-1692 ATINAGDTL
+1692 
-1701 TIPEGAVLTNN
+1701 
-1712 ITLTNNGTLIIE
+1712 
-1724 DMDSI
+1724 
-1729 AGSGSIV
+1729 
-1736 GGTNIILD
+1736 
-1744 PGAAMLEISTPDNAV
+1744 
-1759 FDGSTDY
+1759 
-1766 AQQVSLGLKD
+1766 
-1776 KIVIQGAEFSFDA
+1776 
-1789 SAWTRRITRNGEVVS
+1789 
-1804 SAVSDGV
+1804 
-1811 YIVTYSRDGA
+1811 
-1821 TIGPVSFS
+1821 
-1829 VTRIELPDTITY
+1829 
-1841 PIEVVSTEHGS
+1841 
-1852 VSASVN
+1852 
-1858 WAEAGSKVTLTVT
+1858 
-1871 PDDGWKLDSLSAT
+1871 
-1884 DAKGG
+1884 
-1889 KLSLTDLGGGKYS
+1889 
-1902 FTMPSAK
+1902 
-1909 VTVKAVFTSGAAPV
+1909 
-1923 FSDVPAGSWY
+1923 
-1933 YDAVAYVSENGLM
+1933 
-1946 NGVDAGTF
+1946 
-1954 DPNGTLT
+1954 
-1961 RAMVWTI
+1961 
-1968 LARLEGV
+1968 
-1975 DTEGGASWYAK
+1975 
-1986 AQAWAMESGVSDGD
+1986 
-2000 DPMGTITREQLVTM
+2000 
-2014 LWRYSGAPGVEFLLT
+2014 
-2029 APDAGKI
+2029 
-2036 SSWAMDAMRW
+2036 
-2046 AVSEGIIEGDETGAV
+2046 
-2061 NPTGSATRAEAAA
+2061 
-2074 IFMRFA
+2074 
-2080 EGLEK
+2080 

>member
-1 MNKRLLSI
+1 MKKRLLSI

-18 LTPVSAAYDLG
+18 LTPVSAAFDLS
-29 YTPETPLATLQ
+29 YSSTPPLATLQ

-58 QDILLDLFRRT
+58 QDILLDLFQRT
-69 KGQTAQITLH
+69 KGRTAQITLH

-327 VAMVTMA
+327 VAMVTTA
-334 DGHMEQFFSSD
+334 DGHMEQFFSSE
-345 YQGSDSAAL
+345 YEGSDSAAL

-380 SPLQLNYYNSDL
+380 SPLQLNYNSDL

-439 GELNISGGGIT
+439 GELNISGGSIT

-490 LAADAGSRV
+490 LAADTGSRV

-669 IGLYMNGSCRVTVSG
+669 IGLNMNGSCRVTVSG

-716 RGVYLERSTYPG
+716 RGVYLESSTYPG

-763 IGIYLTEDAGLDM
+763 IGIYLTEEAGLDM

-796 YGVIANIGGSASIV
+796 YGVIANISGNASIV
-810 AHTSGSGT
+810 AHTSGSGA
-818 SHGIDQAAGELS
+818 SHGIDQAAGVLS

-917 YSYYDS
+917 YSYYDA
-923 QNNRVENPGELQS
+923 QNNRVKNPGELQS
-936 LSGSTSYTVKLT
+936 LSGSTSYTVKPS
-948 EASGDL
+948 EVSGDL
-954 VATLEVNGE
+954 VATLEINGE
-963 ATNYTLSKPGD
+963 TTKYALSYAGD
-974 TVKSLFTA
+974 TVESLFTA
-982 ALAGANG
+982 ALADANG
-989 KTATLTLMK
+989 ETATLTLMK

-1019 EDVQLTANVVVE
+1019 EDVQLTANVVVK
-1031 GTLGLAGGKIY
+1031 GTLGLAGGRIY
-1042 SEYDQFTSTG
+1042 KEFSSTG

-1107 GLVTGKSP
+1107 GPVTGKSP

-1128 GGKVSAVNS
+1128 GGKVSAVNNS
-1137 SSAASNNTA
+1137 SNAANNTA

-1160 GMVQAEDGGYEGNSM
+1160 GMVQAEDGGYEANSM

-1212 ELRADNGAGVLVSDG
+1212 ELRADNGAGVLVNDG
-1227 SLEVYGNAFIQGS
+1227 RLEVYGNAFIQGS
-1240 TIGVELKNSATGTH
+1240 TSGVELKNSATGTH

-1264 ITGGDYGMYVD
+1264 ITGGDYGMFVN
-1275 SHSKAT
+1275 SHSTAT
-1281 VNDMPVFTGT
+1281 VSDMPVFTGT
-1291 NGLYVETIREK
+1291 NGLYVETVREK

-1317 SGSVR
+1317 SGCVR

-1354 GGHAMNLTVRIGE
+1354 GDHAMNLTVRIGE

-1402 GLSPDTAVLTYK
+1402 GLSPADAVLTYK

-1467 EKADNPNKPTGLT
+1467 EKAANPDKPTVLT

-1510 KNCTDSEITGLAGG
+1510 KSCTDSEITGLAGG
-1524 EYYVRFKET
+1524 EYYVRYKET

-1549 TAIETLTVN
+1549 TTIETLKVN
-1558 GVTIVEDYEYNQ
+1558 GVKIVEDYEYNQ
-1570 SASVQNLS
+1570 SASVENLS

-1587 AHGAEINAEQFELTG
+1587 AYGAEINAEQFELTG

-1624 GGELSIQGTG
+1624 GGELTIQGTG

-1889 KLSLTDLGGGKYS
+1889 KLSLTALGGGKYS

-1986 AQAWAMESGVSDGD
+1986 AQAWAMESGVSDGE
-2000 DPMGTITREQLVTM
+2000 DPMGAITREQLVTM

>member
-1 MNKRLLSI
+1 MKKRLLSI

-18 LTPVSAAYDLG
+18 LTPVSAAFDLS
-29 YTPETPLATLQ
+29 YSSTPPLATLQ

-58 QDILLDLFRRT
+58 QDILLDLFQRT
-69 KGQTAQITLH
+69 KGRTAQITLH

-105 VDLYCTNHSVP
+105 VDLYCTSHSVP

-129 NGEFGASQG
+129 SGEFGASQG

-152 TSIMPYADGTST
+152 TSIIPYADGTST

-327 VAMVTMA
+327 VAMVTTA
-334 DGHMEQFFSSD
+334 DGHMKQFFSSE

-367 RLTLQRNIEYNAS
+367 RLTLQRSIEYNAS
-380 SPLQLNYYNSDL
+380 SPLQLNYNSDL

-439 GELNISGGGIT
+439 GELNISGGSIT

-575 SKKEEFTLGESGT
+575 SKEEFTLGESGT

-597 AYAEGKTSTLTV
+597 AYAEGMTSTLTV

-669 IGLYMNGSCRVTVSG
+669 IGLNMSGSCRVTVSG

-716 RGVYLERSTYPG
+716 RGVYLESSTYPG

-763 IGIYLTEDAGLDM
+763 IGIYLTEEAGLDM

-791 GVQIE
+791 GVQLE

-818 SHGIDQAAGELS
+818 SHGIDQAAGTLS
-830 VGGRASISA
+830 VSGNANIRA

-917 YSYYDS
+917 YSYYDA
-923 QNNRVENPGELQS
+923 QNNRVENPGKLQS

-954 VATLEVNGE
+954 VATLEING
-963 ATNYTLSKPGD
+963 ATTKYVLSNPGD
-974 TVKSLFTA
+974 TVESLFTA
-982 ALAGANG
+982 ALADANG
-989 KTATLTLMK
+989 ETATLTLMK

-1019 EDVQLTANVVVE
+1019 EDVWLTANVVVE
-1031 GTLGLAGGKIY
+1031 GTLGLAGGRIY
-1042 SEYDQFTSTG
+1042 NEFISTG

-1107 GLVTGKSP
+1107 GPVTGKSP

-1128 GGKVSAVNS
+1128 GGKVSAVNNS
-1137 SSAASNNTA
+1137 SNAANNTA

-1212 ELRADNGAGVLVSDG
+1212 ELRADNGAGVLVNDG
-1227 SLEVYGNAFIQGS
+1227 RLEVYGNAFIQGS
-1240 TIGVELKNSATGTH
+1240 TSGVELKNSATGTH

-1275 SHSKAT
+1275 SHSTAT
-1281 VNDMPVFTGT
+1281 VSDMPVFTG
-1291 NGLYVETIREK
+1291 NAGLYVEITSPA
-1302 NVNLYGGCYIGADAE
+1302 NVKLHGGCYITYLE
-1317 SGSVR
+1317 QGSVR
-1322 VWEEYHKY
+1322 VWEKWKDFSDYDERVEYYVNK
-1330 DIDDWNYYDVSSL
+1330 L
-1343 LATNYQFYNSQ
+1343 LAEGYAFYSGDNTALVFQDYVS
-1354 GGHAMNLTVRIGE
+1354 A

-1467 EKADNPNKPTGLT
+1467 EKADNPNKPAGLT

-1510 KNCTDSEITGLAGG
+1510 KSCTGSEITGLAGG
-1524 EYYVRFKET
+1524 EYYVRYKET

-1549 TAIETLTVN
+1549 TAIETLKVN

-1570 SASVQNLS
+1570 SASVENLS

-1587 AHGAEINAEQFELTG
+1587 AYEAEINAEQFELTG

-1624 GGELSIQGTG
+1624 GGELTIQGTG

-1649 VGELTVGGRAYRFYG
+1649 VGELTVGGRAFRFYG

-1776 KIVIQGAEFSFDA
+1776 KIVIQGAEFNFDA

-1889 KLSLTDLGGGKYS
+1889 KLSLTDLGGGKYA

-1909 VTVKAVFTSGAAPV
+1909 VTVKAVFTSGAALV

-2000 DPMGTITREQLVTM
+2000 DPMGAITREQLVTM

>member
-9 FCILVLLVS
+9 FCVLVLLVS

-58 QDILLDLFRRT
+58 QDILLDLFQRT
-69 KGQTAQITLH
+69 KGRTAQITLH

-105 VDLYCTNHSVP
+105 VDLYCTSHSVP

-129 NGEFGASQG
+129 SGEFGASQG

-187 EENYQTGVLIQG
+187 KENYQTGVLIQG

-209 DLSENFAISGHTGI
+209 DLSKNFAISGHTGI

-254 QHSSVTL
+254 QHSRVTL

-316 LLVKTVDEKGP
+316 LLVKTVDENGP
-327 VAMVTMA
+327 VAMVTTP
-334 DGHMEQFFSSD
+334 DGHMEQFFSSE
-345 YQGSDSAAL
+345 YEGSDSAAL

-367 RLTLQRNIEYNAS
+367 RLTLQRSIEYNAS
-380 SPLQLNYYNSDL
+380 SPLQLNYNSDL
-392 TINIPDG
+392 TLNIPDG

-439 GELNISGGGIT
+439 GELNISGGSIT

-533 DDGTQFVDLNGHE
+533 DDGTKFVDLNGHE

-560 GNAGELVATVVTDDG
+560 GNAGELVATVVTDD
-575 SKKEEFTLGESGT
+575 SRKEEFTLGESGT

-597 AYAEGKTSTLTV
+597 AYAEGRTSTLTV

-669 IGLYMNGSCRVTVSG
+669 IGLNMNGSCRVTVSG
-684 GEVNAGTASGSSAVR
+684 GEVNAGTATGSSAVC

-763 IGIYLTEDAGLDM
+763 IGIYLTEEAGLDM

-923 QNNRVENPGELQS
+923 QNNRVENPGKLQS

-954 VATLEVNGE
+954 VATLEING
-963 ATNYTLSKPGD
+963 ATTKYALSNPGD
-974 TVKSLFTA
+974 TVESLFTD
-982 ALAGANG
+982 ALANANG

-1004 AVTIGKDTNLTLVMP
+1004 TVTINAGTNLTLVMP
-1019 EDVQLTANVVVE
+1019 EDVRLTANVVVE
-1031 GTLGLAGGKIY
+1031 GTLGLAGGRIY
-1042 SEYDQFTSTG
+1042 NEFISTG

-1107 GLVTGKSP
+1107 GPVTGKSP

-1128 GGKVSAVNS
+1128 GGKVSAVNNS
-1137 SSAASNNTA
+1137 SNAANNTA
-1146 YAIKLTDGEFNMTS
+1146 YAVMLTAGEFNMTS
-1160 GMVQAEDGGYEGNSM
+1160 GTVQAEDGGYEGNSM

-1212 ELRADNGAGVLVSDG
+1212 ELRADNGAGVLVNDG

-1240 TIGVELKNSATGTH
+1240 TSGVELKSSATGTY

-1275 SHSKAT
+1275 SHSTAT
-1281 VNDMPVFTGT
+1281 VNDMPVFTG
-1291 NGLYVETIREK
+1291 NAGLYVEITSPA
-1302 NVNLYGGCYIGADAE
+1302 NVKLHGGCYITYLE
-1317 SGSVR
+1317 QGSVR
-1322 VWEEYHKY
+1322 VWEKWKDFSDYDERVEYYVDK
-1330 DIDDWNYYDVSSL
+1330 L
-1343 LATNYQFYNSQ
+1343 LAEGYAFYSGDNT
-1354 GGHAMNLTVRIGE
+1354 AMVFQDYVSA

-1389 NLTYGETL
+1389 DLTYGETL

-1402 GLSPDTAVLTYK
+1402 GLPPAGAVLTYK

-1419 DGRGS
+1419 DSRGS

-1467 EKADNPNKPTGLT
+1467 EKAANPDKPTGLT

-1510 KNCTDSEITGLAGG
+1510 KNCTGSEITGLAGG
-1524 EYYVRFKET
+1524 EYYVRYKET

-1549 TAIETLTVN
+1549 TTVETLTVN
-1558 GVTIVEDYEYNQ
+1558 GVKIVENHEYNE

-1587 AHGAEINAEQFELTG
+1587 AYGAEINAEQFELTG

-1624 GGELSIQGTG
+1624 GGELSIQGTC

-1789 SAWTRRITRNGEVVS
+1789 SAWTRRITRSGEVVS

-1858 WAEAGSKVTLTVT
+1858 WAQAGSKVTLTVT

-1889 KLSLTDLGGGKYS
+1889 KLSLTALGGGKYA

-1909 VTVKAVFTSGAAPV
+1909 VTVKAVFTSGAALV

-2000 DPMGTITREQLVTM
+2000 DPMGAITREQLVTM

>member
-9 FCILVLLVS
+9 FCVLVLLVS
-18 LTPVSAAYDLG
+18 LTPVSAAFDLS
-29 YTPETPLATLQ
+29 YSSTPPLATLQ

-58 QDILLDLFRRT
+58 QDILLDLFQRT
-69 KGQTAQITLH
+69 KGRTAQITLH

-187 EENYQTGVLIQG
+187 KENYQTGVLIQG

-316 LLVKTVDEKGP
+316 LLVKTVDENGP
-327 VAMVTMA
+327 VAMVTTA
-334 DGHMEQFFSSD
+334 NGHMEQFFSSE
-345 YQGSDSAAL
+345 YEGSDSAAL
-354 MAAWEYADNGGAS
+354 TAAWEYADNGGAS
-367 RLTLQRNIEYNAS
+367 RLTLQRSIEYNAS
-380 SPLQLNYYNSDL
+380 SPLQLNYNSDL
-392 TINIPDG
+392 TLNIPDG

-439 GELNISGGGIT
+439 GELNISGGSIT

-533 DDGTQFVDLNGHE
+533 DDGTKFVDLNGHE

-560 GNAGELVATVVTDDG
+560 GNAGELVATVVTDD
-575 SKKEEFTLGESGT
+575 SRKEEFTLGESGT

-597 AYAEGKTSTLTV
+597 AYAEGRTSTLTV

-669 IGLYMNGSCRVTVSG
+669 IGLNMNGSCRVTVSG
-684 GEVNAGTASGSSAVR
+684 GEVNAGTATGSSAVC

-763 IGIYLTEDAGLDM
+763 IGIYLTEEAGLDM

-923 QNNRVENPGELQS
+923 QNNRVENPGKLQS

-954 VATLEVNGE
+954 VATLEING
-963 ATNYTLSKPGD
+963 ATTKYALSNPGD
-974 TVKSLFTA
+974 TVESLFTD
-982 ALAGANG
+982 ALANANG

-1004 AVTIGKDTNLTLVMP
+1004 TVTINAGTNLTLVMP
-1019 EDVQLTANVVVE
+1019 EDVRLTANVVVE
-1031 GTLGLAGGKIY
+1031 GTLGLAGGRIY
-1042 SEYDQFTSTG
+1042 NEFISTG

-1107 GLVTGKSP
+1107 GPVTGKSP

-1128 GGKVSAVNS
+1128 GGKVSAVNNS
-1137 SSAASNNTA
+1137 SNAANNTA
-1146 YAIKLTDGEFNMTS
+1146 YAVMLTAGEFNMTS
-1160 GMVQAEDGGYEGNSM
+1160 GTVQAEDGGYEGNSM

-1212 ELRADNGAGVLVSDG
+1212 ELRADNGAGVLVNDG

-1240 TIGVELKNSATGTH
+1240 TSGVELKSSATGTY

-1275 SHSKAT
+1275 SHSTAT
-1281 VNDMPVFTGT
+1281 VNDMPVFTG
-1291 NGLYVETIREK
+1291 NAGLYVEITSPA
-1302 NVNLYGGCYIGADAE
+1302 NVKLHGGCYITYLE
-1317 SGSVR
+1317 QGSVR
-1322 VWEEYHKY
+1322 VWEKWKDFSDYDERVEYYVDK
-1330 DIDDWNYYDVSSL
+1330 L
-1343 LATNYQFYNSQ
+1343 LAEGYAFYSGDNT
-1354 GGHAMNLTVRIGE
+1354 AMVFQDYVSA

-1389 NLTYGETL
+1389 DLTYGETL

-1402 GLSPDTAVLTYK
+1402 GLPPAGAVLTYK

-1419 DGRGS
+1419 DSRGS

-1467 EKADNPNKPTGLT
+1467 EKAANPDKPTGLT

-1510 KNCTDSEITGLAGG
+1510 KNCTGSEITGLAGG
-1524 EYYVRFKET
+1524 EYYVRYKET

-1549 TAIETLTVN
+1549 TTVETLTVN
-1558 GVTIVEDYEYNQ
+1558 GVKIVENHEYNE

-1587 AHGAEINAEQFELTG
+1587 AYGAEINAEQFELTG

-1624 GGELSIQGTG
+1624 GGELSIQGTC

-1889 KLSLTDLGGGKYS
+1889 KLSLTALGGGKYS

-1986 AQAWAMESGVSDGD
+1986 AQAWAMESGVSDGE
-2000 DPMGTITREQLVTM
+2000 DPMGAITREQLVTM

>member
-1 MNKRLLSI
+1 MKKRLLSI

-18 LTPVSAAYDLG
+18 LTPVSAAFDLS
-29 YTPETPLATLQ
+29 YSSTPPLATLQ

-58 QDILLDLFRRT
+58 QDILLDLFQRT
-69 KGQTAQITLH
+69 KGRTAQITLH

-129 NGEFGASQG
+129 SGEFGASQG

-152 TSIMPYADGTST
+152 TSIIPYADGTST

-187 EENYQTGVLIQG
+187 KENYQTGVLIQG

-209 DLSENFAISGHTGI
+209 DISQNFAISGHTGI

-316 LLVKTVDEKGP
+316 LLVKTVDENGP
-327 VAMVTMA
+327 VAMVTTA
-334 DGHMEQFFSSD
+334 NGHMEQFFSSE
-345 YQGSDSAAL
+345 YEGSDSAAL
-354 MAAWEYADNGGAS
+354 TAAWEYADNGGAS
-367 RLTLQRNIEYNAS
+367 RLTLQRSIEYNAS
-380 SPLQLNYYNSDL
+380 SPLQLNYNSDL

-439 GELNISGGGIT
+439 GELNISGGSIT

-533 DDGTQFVDLNGHE
+533 DDGTKFVDLNGHE

-575 SKKEEFTLGESGT
+575 SKEEFTLGESGT

-641 NAQDGVIRVLDG
+641 NARDGVIRVLDG

-716 RGVYLERSTYPG
+716 RGVYLESSKYPG

-763 IGIYLTEDAGLDM
+763 IGIYLTEEAGLDM

-796 YGVIANIGGSASIV
+796 YGVIANISGNASIV
-810 AHTSGSGT
+810 AHTSGSGA

-853 GIAAISGG
+853 GTAAISGG

-912 LLKSG
+912 LLKSD

-923 QNNRVENPGELQS
+923 QNNRVEKPDTLQS
-936 LSGSTSYTVKLT
+936 LSDSTSYTVKPS
-948 EASGDL
+948 EVSGDL
-954 VATLEVNGE
+954 VATLEISGE
-963 ATNYTLSKPGD
+963 TTNYTLSGPGD
-974 TVKSLFTA
+974 TVESLFA
-982 ALAGANG
+982 DALSKAQGE
-989 KTATLTLMK
+989 TATLTLMK

-1004 AVTIGKDTNLTLVMP
+1004 AVLIDAGTNLTLVMP
-1019 EDVQLTANVVVE
+1019 EDVRLTANVVVE
-1031 GTLGLAGGKIY
+1031 GTLGLAGGRIY
-1042 SEYDQFTSTG
+1042 KEFSSTG

-1071 DYLLSEG
+1071 DYLLLEG

-1086 VSVEAGGAVN
+1086 VSVVAGGAVN
-1096 ISGGAIGYEVY
+1096 ISGGVIGYEVY
-1107 GLVTGKSP
+1107 GPVTGKSP

-1128 GGKVSAVNS
+1128 GGKVSAVNN

-1240 TIGVELKNSATGTH
+1240 TSGVELKNSATGTH

-1275 SHSKAT
+1275 SHSTAT
-1281 VNDMPVFTGT
+1281 VNDMPVFTG
-1291 NGLYVETIREK
+1291 NAGLYVEITSPA
-1302 NVNLYGGCYIGADAE
+1302 NVKLHGGCYITYLE
-1317 SGSVR
+1317 QGSVR
-1322 VWEEYHKY
+1322 VWEKWKDFSDYDERVEYYVDK
-1330 DIDDWNYYDVSSL
+1330 L
-1343 LATNYQFYNSQ
+1343 LAEGYAFYSGDNT
-1354 GGHAMNLTVRIGE
+1354 AMVFQDYVSA

-1389 NLTYGETL
+1389 DLTYGETL

-1402 GLSPDTAVLTYK
+1402 GLPPAGAVLTYK

-1430 SGKTY
+1430 SDATY
-1435 QLTAA
+1435 KLTAA

-1467 EKADNPNKPTGLT
+1467 EKADNPKKPAGLT

-1510 KNCTDSEITGLAGG
+1510 KSCTDSEITGLAGG

-1549 TAIETLTVN
+1549 TTIETLKVN
-1558 GVTIVEDYEYNQ
+1558 GVTIVEDYKYNQ
-1570 SASVQNLS
+1570 SASVENLS

-1587 AHGAEINAEQFELTG
+1587 AYRAEINAEQFELTG

-1889 KLSLTDLGGGKYS
+1889 KLSLTDLGGGKYA

-1909 VTVKAVFTSGAAPV
+1909 VTVKAVFTSGAALV

-1975 DTEGGASWYAK
+1975 DTEGGASWHAK
-1986 AQAWAMESGVSDGD
+1986 AQAWAMESGVSDGE
-2000 DPMGTITREQLVTM
+2000 DPMGAITREQLVTM
-2014 LWRYSGAPGVEFLLT
+2014 LWRYSGAPGVELLLT

>member
-1 MNKRLLSI
+1 MKKRLLSI
-9 FCILVLLVS
+9 FCVLVLLVS
-18 LTPVSAAYDLG
+18 LTPVSAAFDLS
-29 YTPETPLATLQ
+29 YSSTPPLATLQ

-58 QDILLDLFRRT
+58 QDILLDLFQRT
-69 KGQTAQITLH
+69 KGRTAQITLH

-209 DLSENFAISGHTGI
+209 DISENFAISGHTGI

-316 LLVKTVDEKGP
+316 LLVKTVDENGP
-327 VAMVTMA
+327 VAMVTTP
-334 DGHMEQFFSSD
+334 DGHMKQFFSSE
-345 YQGSDSAAL
+345 YEGSDSAAL

-380 SPLQLNYYNSDL
+380 SPLQLNYNSDL

-439 GELNISGGGIT
+439 GELNISGGSIT

-519 ASLLAPGYYFYLET
+519 ASLLAPGFYFYLET
-533 DDGTQFVDLNGHE
+533 DDGTKFVDLNGHE

-575 SKKEEFTLGESGT
+575 SKEEFTLGESGT

-609 HRGVELSR
+609 HRGVELIR

-669 IGLYMNGSCRVTVSG
+669 IGLNMNGSCRVTVSG

-791 GVQIE
+791 GVQLE

-900 VLAFADGDNVGR
+900 VLAFAYDDNVGR
-912 LLKSG
+912 LLKSD

-923 QNNRVENPGELQS
+923 QNNRVKNPDTLQS
-936 LSGSTSYTVKLT
+936 LSDSTSYAVKPS
-948 EASGDL
+948 EVSGEL
-954 VATLEVNGE
+954 VATLEISGE
-963 ATNYTLSKPGD
+963 TTNYTLSGPGD
-974 TVKSLFTA
+974 TVESLFA
-982 ALAGANG
+982 DALSKAQGE
-989 KTATLTLMK
+989 TATLTLMK

-1004 AVTIGKDTNLTLVMP
+1004 AVLIDAGTNLTLVMP
-1019 EDVQLTANVVVE
+1019 EDVRLTANVVVE
-1031 GTLGLAGGKIY
+1031 GTLGLVGGKIY
-1042 SEYDQFTSTG
+1042 SEYDQFTSAD

-1096 ISGGAIGYEVY
+1096 ISGGVIGYEVY
-1107 GLVTGKSP
+1107 GPVTGKSP

-1240 TIGVELKNSATGTH
+1240 TSGVELKNSATGTH

-1275 SHSKAT
+1275 SHSTAT
-1281 VNDMPVFTGT
+1281 VNDMPVFTG
-1291 NGLYVETIREK
+1291 NAGLYVEITSPA
-1302 NVNLYGGCYIGADAE
+1302 NVKLHGGCYITYLE
-1317 SGSVR
+1317 QGSVR
-1322 VWEEYHKY
+1322 VWEKWKEFSDDYDERVEYYVDK
-1330 DIDDWNYYDVSSL
+1330 L
-1343 LATNYQFYNSQ
+1343 LAEGYAFYSGDNTALVFQDYVS
-1354 GGHAMNLTVRIGE
+1354 A

-1389 NLTYGETL
+1389 DLTYGETL

-1430 SGKTY
+1430 SDATY
-1435 QLTAA
+1435 KLTAA

-1467 EKADNPNKPTGLT
+1467 EKAANPDKPTGLT

-1510 KNCTDSEITGLAGG
+1510 KSCTDSEITGLAGG
-1524 EYYVRFKET
+1524 EYYVRCKET

-1549 TAIETLTVN
+1549 TTIETLKVN
-1558 GVTIVEDYEYNQ
+1558 GVTIVENHEYNE
-1570 SASVQNLS
+1570 SASVENLS

-1587 AHGAEINAEQFELTG
+1587 AYEAEINAEQFELTG

-1624 GGELSIQGTG
+1624 GGELTIQGMG

-1889 KLSLTDLGGGKYS
+1889 KLSLTALGGGKYS

-1986 AQAWAMESGVSDGD
+1986 AQAWAMESGVSDGE
-2000 DPMGTITREQLVTM
+2000 DPMGAITREQLVTM

>member
-1 MNKRLLSI
+1 MKKRLLSI

-18 LTPVSAAYDLG
+18 LTPVSAAFDLS
-29 YTPETPLATLQ
+29 YSSTPPLATLQ

-58 QDILLDLFRRT
+58 QDILLDLFQRT
-69 KGQTAQITLH
+69 KGRTAQITLH

-105 VDLYCTNHSVP
+105 VDLYCTSHSVP

-129 NGEFGASQG
+129 SGEFGASQG

-152 TSIMPYADGTST
+152 TSIIPYADGTST

-327 VAMVTMA
+327 VAMVTTA
-334 DGHMEQFFSSD
+334 DGHMKQFFSSE

-367 RLTLQRNIEYNAS
+367 RLTLQRSIEYNAS
-380 SPLQLNYYNSDL
+380 SPLQLNYNSDL

-439 GELNISGGGIT
+439 GELNISGGSIT

-575 SKKEEFTLGESGT
+575 SKEEFTLGESGT

-597 AYAEGKTSTLTV
+597 AYAEGMTSTLTV

-669 IGLYMNGSCRVTVSG
+669 IGLNMSGSCRVTVSG

-716 RGVYLERSTYPG
+716 RGVYLESSTYPG

-763 IGIYLTEDAGLDM
+763 IGIYLTEEAGLDM

-791 GVQIE
+791 GVQLE

-818 SHGIDQAAGELS
+818 SHGIDQAAGTLS
-830 VGGRASISA
+830 VSGNANIRA

-917 YSYYDS
+917 YSYYDA
-923 QNNRVENPGELQS
+923 QNNRVENPGKLQS

-954 VATLEVNGE
+954 VATLEING
-963 ATNYTLSKPGD
+963 ATTKYVLSNPGD
-974 TVKSLFTA
+974 TVESLFTA
-982 ALAGANG
+982 ALADANG
-989 KTATLTLMK
+989 ETATLTLMK

-1019 EDVQLTANVVVE
+1019 EDVWLTANVVVE
-1031 GTLGLAGGKIY
+1031 GTLGLAGGRIY
-1042 SEYDQFTSTG
+1042 NEFISTG

-1107 GLVTGKSP
+1107 GPVTGKSP

-1128 GGKVSAVNS
+1128 GGKVSAVNNS
-1137 SSAASNNTA
+1137 SNAANNTA

-1212 ELRADNGAGVLVSDG
+1212 ELRADNGAGVLVNDG
-1227 SLEVYGNAFIQGS
+1227 RLEVYGNAFIQGS
-1240 TIGVELKNSATGTH
+1240 TSGVELKNSATGTH

-1275 SHSKAT
+1275 SHSTAT
-1281 VNDMPVFTGT
+1281 VSDMPVFTG
-1291 NGLYVETIREK
+1291 NAGLYVEITSPA
-1302 NVNLYGGCYIGADAE
+1302 NVKLHGGCYITYLE
-1317 SGSVR
+1317 QGSVR
-1322 VWEEYHKY
+1322 VWEKWKDFSDYDERVEYYVNK
-1330 DIDDWNYYDVSSL
+1330 L
-1343 LATNYQFYNSQ
+1343 LAEGYAFYSGDNTALVFQDYVS
-1354 GGHAMNLTVRIGE
+1354 A

-1467 EKADNPNKPTGLT
+1467 EKADNPNKPAGLT

-1510 KNCTDSEITGLAGG
+1510 KSCTGSEITGLAGG
-1524 EYYVRFKET
+1524 EYYVRYKET

-1549 TAIETLTVN
+1549 TAIETLKVN

-1570 SASVQNLS
+1570 SASVENLS

-1587 AHGAEINAEQFELTG
+1587 AYEAKINAEQFELTG

-1624 GGELSIQGTG
+1624 GGELTIQGTG

-1649 VGELTVGGRAYRFYG
+1649 VGELTVGGRAFRFYG

-1776 KIVIQGAEFSFDA
+1776 KIVIQGAEFNFDA

-1889 KLSLTDLGGGKYS
+1889 KLSLTDLGGGKYA

-1909 VTVKAVFTSGAAPV
+1909 VTVKAVFTSGAALV

-2000 DPMGTITREQLVTM
+2000 DPMGAITREQLVTM

>member
-9 FCILVLLVS
+9 FCVLVLLVS
-18 LTPVSAAYDLG
+18 LTPVSAAFDFG
-29 YTPETPLATLQ
+29 YTPETPLAILQ
-40 MDGETTDYYSDLS
+40 MDGETTEYYSGS
-53 GHQSD
+53 KSD
-58 QDILLDLFRRT
+58 EDILRDLLELT
-69 KGQTAQITLH
+69 KGRTAHITLR
-79 KEVKVNTSLVI
+79 KSVGVNSSLVI
-90 DDPDT
+90 DDPGTD
-95 CLTLELDSYG
+95 LTLEMFSSSIS
-105 VDLYCTNHSVP
+105 LYCPSLRDP
-116 LFKVTA
+116 MIKVTA
-122 GSLTLKG
+122 GSLTIID
-129 NGEFGASQG
+129 GELAARQG
-138 VYISGDNAKVVLNG
+138 IYISGGSAKVVLKETN
-152 TSIMPYADGTST
+152 IIPYADGTST

-172 GSLQIIN
+172 GDLQIIN
-179 SHIGNLAI
+179 SYIGNSAI
-187 EENYQTGVLIQG
+187 KENYQTGVLIQG
-199 GSASECSAVI
+199 SAGGSVSACSAAIDIANGYIICGRTGVSVERGSLSVKGDGMI
-209 DLSENFAISGHTGI
+209 GSNYDLS
-223 SVEHGGSL
+223 
-231 VIKGNGRI
+231 NG
-239 VSNTQISNGIALKAD
+239 VALKVD
-254 QHSSVTL
+254 QYSSVAL
-261 SGGRYMSTGTNGIAI
+261 SGGRFWSPGNNGSPIICA
-276 KSEYPI
+276 YPI
-282 GKMLVDGYAFYD
+282 GKLLVGGYTFYD
-294 YSSGMPLKDINVN
+294 NTEGRDAPLRDLNVCEVKYN
-307 DTSSSNSND
+307 DTNIYD
-316 LLVKTVDEKGP
+316 LVVKFVNESGP
-327 VAMVTMA
+327 VAMVTTA
-334 DGHMEQFFSSD
+334 DGYMKQFFSSD
-345 YQGSDSAAL
+345 FQGSDSDAL
-354 MAAWEYADNGGAS
+354 TAAWEYADNGGANE
-367 RLTLQRNIEYNAS
+367 LLLQRSIEYSDA
-380 SPLQLNYYNSDL
+380 SPLQLNYHSDL
-392 TINIPDG
+392 TLNIPEG
-399 ITLTGAARSS
+399 VTLTGSGRNS

-417 RLNIGNGTI
+417 RLNIENGA
-426 VSKGGQTAIRVVA
+426 VLSKGGQAAIRVVA
-439 GELNISGGGIT
+439 GELNISGGSIT

-456 SSIASTIEANS
+456 GSIANTIEADS
-467 LASVNISGGE
+467 LATVNISGGE
-477 ISLTNSERTESVC
+477 IVLANSERAESVC
-490 LAADAGSRV
+490 LAADSGSRV
-499 TLSGGAFTS
+499 ALSGGAFTS
-508 NQAAIEADDTV
+508 NQRAFEADDGV
-519 ASLLAPGYYFYLET
+519 ASLLAEGYYFYLET
-533 DDGTQFVDLNGHE
+533 DGGSQFVDLNGHE
-546 LILGEGG
+546 LTLGEGG
-553 GRYVVEL
+553 GRYVVKF
-560 GNAGELVATVVTDDG
+560 GKSGELVATVVTAG
-575 SKKEEFTLGESGT
+575 GAREEFTLGESGT

-609 HRGVELSR
+609 HRGVELRR
-617 ALELYSGSTKL
+617 ALPVYSGSTKL
-628 ELCMDSGAYISLD
+628 TLCMDSGAYISLD
-641 NAQDGVIRVLDG
+641 NAVDGVICVLDG

-661 IRTSGEKA
+661 IRTSGENA
-669 IGLYMNGSCRVTVSG
+669 VGIYLSGSCFATVSG
-684 GEVNAGTASGSSAVR
+684 GEVNAGTATGSAAV
-699 LGDDAELVVTG
+699 LVGLDAELVVTG

-716 RGVYLERSTYPG
+716 KGVYLKRSVYPG
-728 ALLLSGSADVYG
+728 ALTLSGRADVYG
-740 SDCGVYAEGGYIG
+740 SDCGVYADGGYIS
-753 FSDGLVSSGH
+753 FTDGLVTSGH
-763 IGIYLTEDAGLDM
+763 IGIYLGEDAGLDM
-776 NGDASIAVNGSGNTV
+776 GGNASIAVNGSGNTA
-791 GVQIE
+791 GVQIKD
-796 YGVIANIGGSASIV
+796 GVIANIGGSAGIT
-810 AHTSGSGT
+810 AYTSGSGT
-818 SHGIDQAAGELS
+818 ARGIDLAAGTLS
-830 VGGRASISA
+830 VSGRASISA

-853 GIAAISGG
+853 GEAAISGG
-861 SFTGTTT
+861 SFTGMTTY
-868 NSGTGHGL
+868 NGTGHGL
-876 GVGLNESTVE
+876 GAGLNLSTLE

-923 QNNRVENPGELQS
+923 QNNRVENPGKLQS

-948 EASGDL
+948 EASGDDL
-954 VATLEVNGE
+954 VATLEIDGQT
-963 ATNYTLSKPGD
+963 TNYYLSDSTSGAEG
-974 TVKSLFTA
+974 LFVD
-982 ALAGANG
+982 ALADANG
-989 KTATLTLMK
+989 QTATLTLLR
-998 SAAPDS
+998 SVAPDS
-1004 AVTIGKDTNLTLVMP
+1004 AVTIGTSTNLTLVMP
-1019 EDVQLTANVVVE
+1019 EDVRLTANVVVK
-1031 GTLGLAGGKIY
+1031 GTLGLVGGRIY
-1042 SEYDQFTSTG
+1042 KETSSS
-1052 TSVVTVK
+1052 TSVVTVE

-1071 DYLLSEG
+1071 SYLLSDG
-1078 ASGSEFSA
+1078 ASGGEFSA
-1086 VSVEAGGAVN
+1086 VSVEAGGTVN
-1096 ISGGAIGYEVY
+1096 ISGGSIGYEVY
-1107 GLVTGKSP
+1107 GHITDTSP

-1128 GGKVSAVNS
+1128 GGTVSAVNS
-1137 SSAASNNTA
+1137 SSNAVKNTA
-1146 YAIKLTDGEFNMTS
+1146 YAIKLTAGEFNMTS
-1160 GMVQAEDGGYEGNSM
+1160 GTVQAKDRGYEGNSM

-1199 HMAGGSAY
+1199 HMAGGSVN
-1207 IGGSA
+1207 IGGRA
-1212 ELRADNGAGVLVSDG
+1212 EIRAGGGEGVLVNDG
-1227 SLEVYGNAFIQGS
+1227 SLEVYGDAFIQGS
-1240 TIGVELKNSATGTH
+1240 TSGVLLENDEVGLY

-1264 ITGGDYGMYVD
+1264 ITGTDYGMFVNC
-1275 SHSKAT
+1275 HSTAT
-1281 VNDMPVFTGT
+1281 VSDMPVFTGT
-1291 NGLYVETIREK
+1291 NGLYVETVREK

-1317 SGSVR
+1317 SGCVR
-1322 VWEEYHKY
+1322 VWDEYHKY
-1330 DIDDWNYYDVSSL
+1330 DIDDWNCYDVSSL

-1354 GGHAMNLTVRIGE
+1354 GDHAMNLTVRIGE

-1402 GLSPDTAVLTYK
+1402 GLSLAGAVLTYK

-1430 SGKTY
+1430 SDATY
-1435 QLTAA
+1435 ELTAA

-1467 EKADNPNKPTGLT
+1467 EKANNPYTPTGLA

-1524 EYYVRFKET
+1524 EYYVRYKET

-1549 TAIETLTVN
+1549 TTIETLTVN
-1558 GVTIVEDYEYNQ
+1558 GVKIVENHEYNE

-1587 AHGAEINAEQFELTG
+1587 AHGAKINAEQFELTG

-1712 ITLTNNGTLIIE
+1712 ITLTNKGTLIIE

-1889 KLSLTDLGGGKYS
+1889 KLSLTDLGGGKYA

-1986 AQAWAMESGVSDGD
+1986 AQAWAMESGVSDGE
-2000 DPMGTITREQLVTM
+2000 DPMGAITREQLVTM
-2014 LWRYSGAPGVEFLLT
+2014 LWRYSGAPGVELLLT

>member
-1 MNKRLLSI
+1 
-9 FCILVLLVS
+9 
-18 LTPVSAAYDLG
+18 
-29 YTPETPLATLQ
+29 
-40 MDGETTDYYSDLS
+40 
-53 GHQSD
+53 
-58 QDILLDLFRRT
+58 
-69 KGQTAQITLH
+69 
-79 KEVKVNTSLVI
+79 
-90 DDPDT
+90 
-95 CLTLELDSYG
+95 
-105 VDLYCTNHSVP
+105 
-116 LFKVTA
+116 
-122 GSLTLKG
+122 
-129 NGEFGASQG
+129 
-138 VYISGDNAKVVLNG
+138 
-152 TSIMPYADGTST
+152 
-164 VGVGLYGS
+164 
-172 GSLQIIN
+172 
-179 SHIGNLAI
+179 
-187 EENYQTGVLIQG
+187 
-199 GSASECSAVI
+199 
-209 DLSENFAISGHTGI
+209 
-223 SVEHGGSL
+223 
-231 VIKGNGRI
+231 
-239 VSNTQISNGIALKAD
+239 
-254 QHSSVTL
+254 
-261 SGGRYMSTGTNGIAI
+261 
-276 KSEYPI
+276 
-282 GKMLVDGYAFYD
+282 
-294 YSSGMPLKDINVN
+294 MPLKDINVN

-316 LLVKTVDEKGP
+316 LLVKTVDENGP
-327 VAMVTMA
+327 VAMVTTP
-334 DGHMEQFFSSD
+334 DGHMEQFFSSE

-354 MAAWEYADNGGAS
+354 MAAWGYADNGRAS

-380 SPLQLNYYNSDL
+380 SPLQLNANSDL
-392 TINIPDG
+392 TLSLPDG
-399 ITLTGAARSS
+399 VTLTGAARSS

-417 RLNIGNGTI
+417 RLNISNGTI

-439 GELNISGGGIT
+439 GELNISGGSIT

-519 ASLLAPGYYFYLET
+519 ASLLAPGSYFYLET
-533 DDGTQFVDLNGHE
+533 DDGTKFVDLNGHE

-575 SKKEEFTLGESGT
+575 SKEEFTLGESGT

-669 IGLYMNGSCRVTVSG
+669 IGLNMNGSCRVTVSG

-776 NGDASIAVNGSGNTV
+776 SGDASIAVNGSGNTV

-796 YGVIANIGGSASIV
+796 YGVIANISGNASIV

-818 SHGIDQAAGELS
+818 SHGIDQAAGTLS
-830 VGGRASISA
+830 VRGNANIRA

-900 VLAFADGDNVGR
+900 VLAFAYDDNVGR

-917 YSYYDS
+917 YSYYDA

-936 LSGSTSYTVKLT
+936 LSGSTSYTVKPS
-948 EASGDL
+948 EVSGDL
-954 VATLEVNGE
+954 VATLEINGE
-963 ATNYTLSKPGD
+963 TTKYALSYAGD
-974 TVKSLFTA
+974 TVESLFTA
-982 ALAGANG
+982 ALADANG
-989 KTATLTLMK
+989 ETATLTLMK

-1004 AVTIGKDTNLTLVMP
+1004 TVTINAGTNLTLVMP

-1031 GTLGLAGGKIY
+1031 GTLGLVGGRIY
-1042 SEYDQFTSTG
+1042 KEFSSTG

-1071 DYLLSEG
+1071 DYLLSKG

-1086 VSVEAGGAVN
+1086 VSVEADGAVN
-1096 ISGGAIGYEVY
+1096 ISGGVIGYEVY
-1107 GLVTGKSP
+1107 GPVTGKSP

-1146 YAIKLTDGEFNMTS
+1146 YAVMLTDGEFNMTS

-1240 TIGVELKNSATGTH
+1240 TSGVELKNSATGTY

-1264 ITGGDYGMYVD
+1264 ITGEAYGMYVD
-1275 SHSKAT
+1275 SHSTAT
-1281 VNDMPVFTGT
+1281 VNDMPVFTG
-1291 NGLYVETIREK
+1291 NAGLYVEITSPA
-1302 NVNLYGGCYIGADAE
+1302 NVKLHGGCYITYLE
-1317 SGSVR
+1317 QGSVR
-1322 VWEEYHKY
+1322 VWEKWKDFSDYDERVEYYVDK
-1330 DIDDWNYYDVSSL
+1330 L
-1343 LATNYQFYNSQ
+1343 LAEGYAFYSGDNTALVFQDYVS
-1354 GGHAMNLTVRIGE
+1354 A

-1389 NLTYGETL
+1389 DLTYGETL

-1402 GLSPDTAVLTYK
+1402 GLSPAGAVLTYK

-1430 SGKTY
+1430 SDATY
-1435 QLTAA
+1435 KLTAA

-1467 EKADNPNKPTGLT
+1467 EKAANPDKPTGLT

-1510 KNCTDSEITGLAGG
+1510 KSCTDSEITGLAGG
-1524 EYYVRFKET
+1524 EYYVRCKET

-1549 TAIETLTVN
+1549 TTIETLKVN
-1558 GVTIVEDYEYNQ
+1558 GVTIVEDYKYNQ

-1587 AHGAEINAEQFELTG
+1587 AYEAEINAEQFELTG

-1624 GGELSIQGTG
+1624 GGELTIQGTG

-1789 SAWTRRITRNGEVVS
+1789 SAWTRRITGNGEVVS

-1923 FSDVPAGSWY
+1923 FSDVPVGSWY

-1986 AQAWAMESGVSDGD
+1986 AQAWAMESSVSDGE
-2000 DPMGTITREQLVTM
+2000 DPMGAITREQLVTM

>member
-1 MNKRLLSI
+1 MKKRLLSI

-58 QDILLDLFRRT
+58 QDILLDLFQRT

-187 EENYQTGVLIQG
+187 KENYQTGVLIQG

-327 VAMVTMA
+327 VAMVTTA
-334 DGHMEQFFSSD
+334 DGHMKQFFSSE
-345 YQGSDSAAL
+345 YEGSDSAAL

-367 RLTLQRNIEYNAS
+367 RLTLQRSIEYNAS

-439 GELNISGGGIT
+439 GELNISGGSIT

-508 NQAAIEADDTV
+508 NQDAIEADDTV

-533 DDGTQFVDLNGHE
+533 DDGTKFVDLNGHE

-560 GNAGELVATVVTDDG
+560 GNAGELVAIVVTDDG

-669 IGLYMNGSCRVTVSG
+669 IGLNMSGSCRVTVSG

-763 IGIYLTEDAGLDM
+763 IGIYLTEEAGLDM

-796 YGVIANIGGSASIV
+796 YGVIANISGNASIV
-810 AHTSGSGT
+810 AHTSGSGA
-818 SHGIDQAAGELS
+818 SHGIDQAAGVLS

-917 YSYYDS
+917 YSYYDA
-923 QNNRVENPGELQS
+923 QNNRVENPGKLQS

-954 VATLEVNGE
+954 VATLEING
-963 ATNYTLSKPGD
+963 ATTKYVLSNPGG
-974 TVKSLFTA
+974 TVESLFTA
-982 ALAGANG
+982 ALADANG

-1004 AVTIGKDTNLTLVMP
+1004 TVTINAGTNLTLVMP
-1019 EDVQLTANVVVE
+1019 EDVQLTANVVVK
-1031 GTLGLAGGKIY
+1031 GTLGLAGGRIY
-1042 SEYDQFTSTG
+1042 KEFSSTG

-1107 GLVTGKSP
+1107 GPVTGKSP
-1115 SALTISGGTVNMR
+1115 SALTIDGGTVNMR
-1128 GGKVSAVNS
+1128 GGKVSAVNNS
-1137 SSAASNNTA
+1137 SNAANNTS

-1240 TIGVELKNSATGTH
+1240 TSGVELKNSATGTH

-1275 SHSKAT
+1275 SHSTAT
-1281 VNDMPVFTGT
+1281 VNDMPVFTG
-1291 NGLYVETIREK
+1291 NAGLYVEITSPA
-1302 NVNLYGGCYIGADAE
+1302 NVKLHGGCYITYLE
-1317 SGSVR
+1317 QGSVR
-1322 VWEEYHKY
+1322 VWEKWKDFSDYDERVEYYVDK
-1330 DIDDWNYYDVSSL
+1330 L
-1343 LATNYQFYNSQ
+1343 LAEGYAFYSGDNTALVFQDYVS
-1354 GGHAMNLTVRIGE
+1354 A

-1510 KNCTDSEITGLAGG
+1510 KSCTGSEITGLAGG
-1524 EYYVRFKET
+1524 EYYVRYKET

-1549 TAIETLTVN
+1549 TAIETLKVN

-1570 SASVQNLS
+1570 SASVENLS

-1587 AHGAEINAEQFELTG
+1587 AYEAEINAEQFELTG

-1624 GGELSIQGTG
+1624 GGELTIQGTG

-1649 VGELTVGGRAYRFYG
+1649 VGELTVGGRAFRFYG

-1889 KLSLTDLGGGKYS
+1889 KLSLTDLGGGKYA

-1986 AQAWAMESGVSDGD
+1986 AQAWAMESGVSDGE
-2000 DPMGTITREQLVTM
+2000 DPMGAITREQLVTM
-2014 LWRYSGAPGVEFLLT
+2014 LWRYSGAPGVELLLT

-2080 EGLEK
+2080 ERLEK

>member
-1 MNKRLLSI
+1 M
-9 FCILVLLVS
+9 
-18 LTPVSAAYDLG
+18 
-29 YTPETPLATLQ
+29 
-40 MDGETTDYYSDLS
+40 
-53 GHQSD
+53 
-58 QDILLDLFRRT
+58 
-69 KGQTAQITLH
+69 
-79 KEVKVNTSLVI
+79 
-90 DDPDT
+90 
-95 CLTLELDSYG
+95 
-105 VDLYCTNHSVP
+105 
-116 LFKVTA
+116 
-122 GSLTLKG
+122 
-129 NGEFGASQG
+129 
-138 VYISGDNAKVVLNG
+138 
-152 TSIMPYADGTST
+152 
-164 VGVGLYGS
+164 
-172 GSLQIIN
+172 
-179 SHIGNLAI
+179 
-187 EENYQTGVLIQG
+187 
-199 GSASECSAVI
+199 
-209 DLSENFAISGHTGI
+209 
-223 SVEHGGSL
+223 
-231 VIKGNGRI
+231 
-239 VSNTQISNGIALKAD
+239 
-254 QHSSVTL
+254 
-261 SGGRYMSTGTNGIAI
+261 
-276 KSEYPI
+276 
-282 GKMLVDGYAFYD
+282 
-294 YSSGMPLKDINVN
+294 
-307 DTSSSNSND
+307 
-316 LLVKTVDEKGP
+316 
-327 VAMVTMA
+327 
-334 DGHMEQFFSSD
+334 
-345 YQGSDSAAL
+345 
-354 MAAWEYADNGGAS
+354 
-367 RLTLQRNIEYNAS
+367 
-380 SPLQLNYYNSDL
+380 
-392 TINIPDG
+392 
-399 ITLTGAARSS
+399 
-409 ELIQVTSG
+409 
-417 RLNIGNGTI
+417 
-426 VSKGGQTAIRVVA
+426 
-439 GELNISGGGIT
+439 
-450 TDCSGY
+450 
-456 SSIASTIEANS
+456 
-467 LASVNISGGE
+467 
-477 ISLTNSERTESVC
+477 
-490 LAADAGSRV
+490 
-499 TLSGGAFTS
+499 
-508 NQAAIEADDTV
+508 
-519 ASLLAPGYYFYLET
+519 
-533 DDGTQFVDLNGHE
+533 
-546 LILGEGG
+546 
-553 GRYVVEL
+553 
-560 GNAGELVATVVTDDG
+560 
-575 SKKEEFTLGESGT
+575 
-588 EADALARAF
+588 
-597 AYAEGKTSTLTV
+597 
-609 HRGVELSR
+609 
-617 ALELYSGSTKL
+617 
-628 ELCMDSGAYISLD
+628 
-641 NAQDGVIRVLDG
+641 
-653 ELELASGS
+653 
-661 IRTSGEKA
+661 
-669 IGLYMNGSCRVTVSG
+669 
-684 GEVNAGTASGSSAVR
+684 
-699 LGDDAELVVTG
+699 TG

-716 RGVYLERSTYPG
+716 RGVYLESSTYPG

-763 IGIYLTEDAGLDM
+763 IGIYLTEEAGLDM

-791 GVQIE
+791 GVQLE

-876 GVGLNESTVE
+876 GVGLNESTVK

-917 YSYYDS
+917 CSYYDS
-923 QNNRVENPGELQS
+923 QNNRVENPGKLQS

-954 VATLEVNGE
+954 VATLEING
-963 ATNYTLSKPGD
+963 ATTKYVLSNPGD
-974 TVKSLFTA
+974 TVESLFTA
-982 ALAGANG
+982 ALANAKG

-1004 AVTIGKDTNLTLVMP
+1004 TVTINAGTNLTLVMP

-1031 GTLGLAGGKIY
+1031 GTLGLVGGRIY
-1042 SEYDQFTSTG
+1042 KEFSSTG

-1071 DYLLSEG
+1071 DYLLSKG

-1086 VSVEAGGAVN
+1086 VSVEADGAVN
-1096 ISGGAIGYEVY
+1096 ISGGVIGYEVY
-1107 GLVTGKSP
+1107 GPVTGKSP
-1115 SALTISGGTVNMR
+1115 SALTISGGTVNIR

-1146 YAIKLTDGEFNMTS
+1146 YAVMLTDGEFNMTS

-1240 TIGVELKNSATGTH
+1240 TSGVELKNSATGTY

-1275 SHSKAT
+1275 SHSTAT
-1281 VNDMPVFTGT
+1281 VNDMPVFTG
-1291 NGLYVETIREK
+1291 NAGLYVEITSPA
-1302 NVNLYGGCYIGADAE
+1302 NVKLHGGCYITYLE
-1317 SGSVR
+1317 QGSVR
-1322 VWEEYHKY
+1322 VWEKWKDFSDYDERVEYYVDK
-1330 DIDDWNYYDVSSL
+1330 L
-1343 LATNYQFYNSQ
+1343 LAEGYAFYSGDNTALVFQDYVS
-1354 GGHAMNLTVRIGE
+1354 A

-1402 GLSPDTAVLTYK
+1402 GLPPAYAVLTYK

-1430 SGKTY
+1430 SDATY
-1435 QLTAA
+1435 NLTAA

-1467 EKADNPNKPTGLT
+1467 EKEANPDKPTGLT

-1510 KNCTDSEITGLAGG
+1510 KSCTGSEITGLAGG
-1524 EYYVRFKET
+1524 EYYVRYKET

-1538 GPAVAIFVGTK
+1538 GPAVAIFVGTS
-1549 TAIETLTVN
+1549 TTVETLTVN
-1558 GVTIVEDYEYNQ
+1558 GVKIVENHEYNQ
-1570 SASVQNLS
+1570 SAVVENLS

-1858 WAEAGSKVTLTVT
+1858 WAQAGSKVTLTVT
-1871 PDDGWKLDSLSAT
+1871 PDEGWKLDSLSAT

-1889 KLSLTDLGGGKYS
+1889 KLSLTDLGGGKYA

-1909 VTVKAVFTSGAAPV
+1909 VTVKAVFTSGAALV

-1986 AQAWAMESGVSDGD
+1986 AQAWAMETGVSDGE
-2000 DPMGTITREQLVTM
+2000 DPTGAITREQLVTM
-2014 LWRYSGAPGVEFLLT
+2014 LWRYSGAPGVELLLT
-2029 APDAGKI
+2029 ASDAGKI

>member
-1 MNKRLLSI
+1 
-9 FCILVLLVS
+9 
-18 LTPVSAAYDLG
+18 
-29 YTPETPLATLQ
+29 

-58 QDILLDLFRRT
+58 QDILLDLFQRT
-69 KGQTAQITLH
+69 KGRTAQITLH

-129 NGEFGASQG
+129 SGEFGASQG

-152 TSIMPYADGTST
+152 TSIIPYADGTST

-209 DLSENFAISGHTGI
+209 DISQNFAISGHTGI

-316 LLVKTVDEKGP
+316 LLVKTVDENGP
-327 VAMVTMA
+327 VAMVTTP
-334 DGHMEQFFSSD
+334 DGHMKQFFSSE
-345 YQGSDSAAL
+345 YEGSDSAAL

-367 RLTLQRNIEYNAS
+367 RLTLQRSIEYNAS

-426 VSKGGQTAIRVVA
+426 VSKGGQTAIRVLA
-439 GELNISGGGIT
+439 GELNISGGSIT

-533 DDGTQFVDLNGHE
+533 DDGTKFVDLNGHE

-597 AYAEGKTSTLTV
+597 AYAEGRTSTLTV

-669 IGLYMNGSCRVTVSG
+669 IGLNMSGSCRVTVSG

-716 RGVYLERSTYPG
+716 RGVYLESSTYPG

-791 GVQIE
+791 GVQLE

-810 AHTSGSGT
+810 AHTSGSGA
-818 SHGIDQAAGELS
+818 SHGIDQAAGTLS
-830 VGGRASISA
+830 VSGNANIRA

-853 GIAAISGG
+853 GTAAISGG

-917 YSYYDS
+917 YSYYDA
-923 QNNRVENPGELQS
+923 QNNRVKNPGELQS
-936 LSGSTSYTVKLT
+936 LSGSTSYTVKPS
-948 EASGDL
+948 EVSGDL
-954 VATLEVNGE
+954 VATLEINGE
-963 ATNYTLSKPGD
+963 TTKYALSYAGD
-974 TVKSLFTA
+974 TVESLFTA
-982 ALAGANG
+982 ALADANG
-989 KTATLTLMK
+989 ETATLTLMK

-1019 EDVQLTANVVVE
+1019 EDVWLTANVVVE
-1031 GTLGLAGGKIY
+1031 GTLGLAGGRIY
-1042 SEYDQFTSTG
+1042 KEFSSTG
-1052 TSVVTVK
+1052 TSVVTVR

-1107 GLVTGKSP
+1107 GLVTVKSP

-1128 GGKVSAVNS
+1128 GGKVSAVNN

-1146 YAIKLTDGEFNMTS
+1146 YAVMLTDCEFNMTS

-1212 ELRADNGAGVLVSDG
+1212 ELRADNGAGVLVNDG
-1227 SLEVYGNAFIQGS
+1227 RLEVYGNAFIQGS
-1240 TIGVELKNSATGTH
+1240 TSGVELKNSATGTY

-1264 ITGGDYGMYVD
+1264 ITGTDYGMFVNC
-1275 SHSKAT
+1275 HSTAT
-1281 VNDMPVFTGT
+1281 VSDMPVFTGT
-1291 NGLYVETIREK
+1291 NGLYVETVREK

-1317 SGSVR
+1317 SGCVR
-1322 VWEEYHKY
+1322 VWDEYHKY

-1354 GGHAMNLTVRIGE
+1354 GDHAMNLTVRIGE

-1402 GLSPDTAVLTYK
+1402 GLSPETAVLTYK

-1430 SGKTY
+1430 SDATY
-1435 QLTAA
+1435 KLTAA

-1450 TAADLSGS
+1450 TTADLSGS

-1467 EKADNPNKPTGLT
+1467 EKANNPYTPTGLA

-1510 KNCTDSEITGLAGG
+1510 KSCTDSEITGLAGG
-1524 EYYVRFKET
+1524 EYYVRYKET

-1549 TAIETLTVN
+1549 TTIETLTVN
-1558 GVTIVEDYEYNQ
+1558 GVKIVENHEYNE

-1587 AHGAEINAEQFELTG
+1587 AYRAEINAEQFELTG

-1649 VGELTVGGRAYRFYG
+1649 VGELTVGSRAYRFYG

-1841 PIEVVSTEHGS
+1841 PIEVVSIEHGS

-1889 KLSLTDLGGGKYS
+1889 KLSLTALGGGKYS

-1986 AQAWAMESGVSDGD
+1986 AQAWAMESGVSDGE
-2000 DPMGTITREQLVTM
+2000 DPMGAITREQLVTM

>member
-1 MNKRLLSI
+1 MKKRLLSI
-9 FCILVLLVS
+9 FCVLVLIAS
-18 LTPVSAAYDLG
+18 LTPASAAFDLN
-29 YTPETPLATLQ
+29 YTPTPPLATLQ
-40 MDGETTDYYSDLS
+40 MGGETTDFYSDLS

-58 QDILLDLFRRT
+58 QDILLDLFQRT

-79 KEVKVNTSLVI
+79 KEVHVDTSLVI

-95 CLTLELDSYG
+95 SLTLELDSYG
-105 VDLYCTNHSVP
+105 VDLYCTSTEP

-122 GSLTLKG
+122 GSLTMKG
-129 NGEFGASQG
+129 RGEFGAHQG

-187 EENYQTGVLIQG
+187 KENYQTGVLIQG

-209 DLSENFAISGHTGI
+209 DLSKNFAISGHTGI

-254 QHSSVTL
+254 QHSRVTL

-316 LLVKTVDEKGP
+316 LLVKTVDENGP
-327 VAMVTMA
+327 VAMVTTP
-334 DGHMEQFFSSD
+334 DGHMEQFFSSE
-345 YQGSDSAAL
+345 YEGSDSAAL

-367 RLTLQRNIEYNAS
+367 RLTLQRSIEYNAS
-380 SPLQLNYYNSDL
+380 SPLQLNYNSDL
-392 TINIPDG
+392 TLNIPDG

-439 GELNISGGGIT
+439 GELNISGGSIT

-533 DDGTQFVDLNGHE
+533 DDGTKFVDLNGHE

-597 AYAEGKTSTLTV
+597 AYAEGRTSTLTV

-669 IGLYMNGSCRVTVSG
+669 IGLNMNGSCRVTVSG

-763 IGIYLTEDAGLDM
+763 IGIYLTEEAGLDM

-796 YGVIANIGGSASIV
+796 YGVIANISGNASIV
-810 AHTSGSGT
+810 AHTSGSGA

-853 GIAAISGG
+853 GTAAISGG

-923 QNNRVENPGELQS
+923 QNNRVENPGKLQS

-954 VATLEVNGE
+954 VATLEING
-963 ATNYTLSKPGD
+963 ATTKYVLSNPGD
-974 TVKSLFTA
+974 TVESLFTA
-982 ALAGANG
+982 ALANAKG

-1004 AVTIGKDTNLTLVMP
+1004 TVTINAGTNLTLVMP
-1019 EDVQLTANVVVE
+1019 EDVWLTANVVVE
-1031 GTLGLAGGKIY
+1031 GTLGLAGGRIY
-1042 SEYDQFTSTG
+1042 KEFSSTG

-1086 VSVEAGGAVN
+1086 VSVVAGGAVN
-1096 ISGGAIGYEVY
+1096 ISGGVIGYEVY
-1107 GLVTGKSP
+1107 GPVTGKSP

-1146 YAIKLTDGEFNMTS
+1146 YAVMLTDGEFNMTS

-1212 ELRADNGAGVLVSDG
+1212 ELRADNGAGVLVNDG

-1240 TIGVELKNSATGTH
+1240 TSGVELKNSATGTC

-1275 SHSKAT
+1275 SHSTAT
-1281 VNDMPVFTGT
+1281 VNDMPVFTG
-1291 NGLYVETIREK
+1291 NAGLYVEITSPA
-1302 NVNLYGGCYIGADAE
+1302 NVKLHGGCYITYLEQD
-1317 SGSVR
+1317 SVR
-1322 VWEEYHKY
+1322 VWEKWKDFSDYYERAEYYVNK
-1330 DIDDWNYYDVSSL
+1330 L
-1343 LATNYQFYNSQ
+1343 LAEGYAFYSGDNTALVFQDYVS
-1354 GGHAMNLTVRIGE
+1354 A

-1377 SSELEGEVSISG
+1377 SSELEGEVSISS

-1430 SGKTY
+1430 SDATY
-1435 QLTAA
+1435 KLTAA

-1467 EKADNPNKPTGLT
+1467 EKADNPKKPAGLT

-1510 KNCTDSEITGLAGG
+1510 KSCTDSEITGLAGG
-1524 EYYVRFKET
+1524 EYYVRYKET

-1549 TAIETLTVN
+1549 TTIETLKVN
-1558 GVTIVEDYEYNQ
+1558 GVKIVENHEYNE
-1570 SASVQNLS
+1570 SASVENLS

-1587 AHGAEINAEQFELTG
+1587 AYGAEINAEQFELTG

-1624 GGELSIQGTG
+1624 GGELTIQGMG

-1776 KIVIQGAEFSFDA
+1776 KIVIQGAEFNFDA

-1829 VTRIELPDTITY
+1829 ITRIELPDTITY

-1909 VTVKAVFTSGAAPV
+1909 VTVKAVFTSGAALV

-1986 AQAWAMESGVSDGD
+1986 AQAWAMESGVSDGE
-2000 DPMGTITREQLVTM
+2000 DPMGAITREQLVTM

>member
-1 MNKRLLSI
+1 MKKRLLSI
-9 FCILVLLVS
+9 FCVLVLIAS
-18 LTPVSAAYDLG
+18 LTPASAAFDLN
-29 YTPETPLATLQ
+29 YTPTPPLATLQ
-40 MDGETTDYYSDLS
+40 MGGETTDFYSDLS

-58 QDILLDLFRRT
+58 QDILLDLFQRT

-129 NGEFGASQG
+129 SGEFGASQG

-152 TSIMPYADGTST
+152 TSIIPYADGTST

-187 EENYQTGVLIQG
+187 KENYQTGVLIQG

-209 DLSENFAISGHTGI
+209 DLSKNFAISGHTGI

-254 QHSSVTL
+254 QHSRVTL

-294 YSSGMPLKDINVN
+294 HSSGMPLKDINVN

-316 LLVKTVDEKGP
+316 LLVKTVDENGP
-327 VAMVTMA
+327 VAMVTTP
-334 DGHMEQFFSSD
+334 DGHMEQFFSSE
-345 YQGSDSAAL
+345 YEGSDSAAL

-367 RLTLQRNIEYNAS
+367 RLTLQRSIEYNAS
-380 SPLQLNYYNSDL
+380 SPLQLNYNSDL
-392 TINIPDG
+392 TLNIPDG

-439 GELNISGGGIT
+439 GELNISGGSIT

-533 DDGTQFVDLNGHE
+533 DDGTKFVDLNGHE

-575 SKKEEFTLGESGT
+575 SKEEFTLGESGT

-669 IGLYMNGSCRVTVSG
+669 IGLNMNGSCRVTVSG

-763 IGIYLTEDAGLDM
+763 IGIYLTEEAGLDM

-900 VLAFADGDNVGR
+900 VLAFAYDDNVGR

-917 YSYYDS
+917 YSYYDA

-936 LSGSTSYTVKLT
+936 LSGSTSYTVKPS
-948 EASGDL
+948 EVSGDL
-954 VATLEVNGE
+954 VATLEINGKTTKY
-963 ATNYTLSKPGD
+963 ALSDPGD
-974 TVKSLFTA
+974 TVESLFTA
-982 ALAGANG
+982 ALADANG

-1004 AVTIGKDTNLTLVMP
+1004 
-1019 EDVQLTANVVVE
+1019 
-1031 GTLGLAGGKIY
+1031 
-1042 SEYDQFTSTG
+1042 
-1052 TSVVTVK
+1052 
-1059 SGGCLNVLSGQI
+1059 
-1071 DYLLSEG
+1071 
-1078 ASGSEFSA
+1078 
-1086 VSVEAGGAVN
+1086 
-1096 ISGGAIGYEVY
+1096 
-1107 GLVTGKSP
+1107 
-1115 SALTISGGTVNMR
+1115 
-1128 GGKVSAVNS
+1128 
-1137 SSAASNNTA
+1137 
-1146 YAIKLTDGEFNMTS
+1146 
-1160 GMVQAEDGGYEGNSM
+1160 
-1175 TALSVQDGKADLSGG
+1175 
-1190 SIESNAQGI
+1190 
-1199 HMAGGSAY
+1199 
-1207 IGGSA
+1207 
-1212 ELRADNGAGVLVSDG
+1212 ELR
-1227 SLEVYGNAFIQGS
+1227 
-1240 TIGVELKNSATGTH
+1240 SARTPT
-1254 GSANIYGNAK
+1254 
-1264 ITGGDYGMYVD
+1264 
-1275 SHSKAT
+1275 
-1281 VNDMPVFTGT
+1281 
-1291 NGLYVETIREK
+1291 
-1302 NVNLYGGCYIGADAE
+1302 
-1317 SGSVR
+1317 
-1322 VWEEYHKY
+1322 
-1330 DIDDWNYYDVSSL
+1330 
-1343 LATNYQFYNSQ
+1343 
-1354 GGHAMNLTVRIGE
+1354 
-1367 QICTVKSENA
+1367 
-1377 SSELEGEVSISG
+1377 
-1389 NLTYGETL
+1389 
-1397 TAEIT
+1397 
-1402 GLSPDTAVLTYK
+1402 SP
-1414 WYRCD
+1414 W
-1419 DGRGS
+1419 
-1424 GAALVG
+1424 
-1430 SGKTY
+1430 
-1435 QLTAA
+1435 
-1440 DIGKYISVTV
+1440 
-1450 TAADLSGS
+1450 
-1458 LKDITAAAV
+1458 
-1467 EKADNPNKPTGLT
+1467 
-1480 AVDGT
+1480 
-1485 GVKDGKIT
+1485 
-1493 GVTSA
+1493 
-1498 MEYADNANFAGA
+1498 
-1510 KNCTDSEITGLAGG
+1510 
-1524 EYYVRFKET
+1524 
-1533 ATHKA
+1533 
-1538 GPAVAIFVGTK
+1538 
-1549 TAIETLTVN
+1549 
-1558 GVTIVEDYEYNQ
+1558 
-1570 SASVQNLS
+1570 
-1578 FDPVNSILT
+1578 
-1587 AHGAEINAEQFELTG
+1587 
-1602 SVTLRFTG
+1602 
-1610 TQNKITGLSENIVP
+1610 
-1624 GGELSIQGTG
+1624 
-1634 SLTLE
+1634 
-1639 RDAGSLVYET
+1639 
-1649 VGELTVGGRAYRFYG
+1649 
-1664 SVNGG
+1664 
-1669 WAGIVYEGN
+1669 
-1678 KGTVSGN
+1678 
-1685 YALCSAA
+1685 
-1692 ATINAGDTL
+1692 
-1701 TIPEGAVLTNN
+1701 
-1712 ITLTNNGTLIIE
+1712 
-1724 DMDSI
+1724 
-1729 AGSGSIV
+1729 
-1736 GGTNIILD
+1736 
-1744 PGAAMLEISTPDNAV
+1744 
-1759 FDGSTDY
+1759 
-1766 AQQVSLGLKD
+1766 
-1776 KIVIQGAEFSFDA
+1776 
-1789 SAWTRRITRNGEVVS
+1789 
-1804 SAVSDGV
+1804 
-1811 YIVTYSRDGA
+1811 
-1821 TIGPVSFS
+1821 
-1829 VTRIELPDTITY
+1829 
-1841 PIEVVSTEHGS
+1841 
-1852 VSASVN
+1852 
-1858 WAEAGSKVTLTVT
+1858 
-1871 PDDGWKLDSLSAT
+1871 
-1884 DAKGG
+1884 
-1889 KLSLTDLGGGKYS
+1889 
-1902 FTMPSAK
+1902 
-1909 VTVKAVFTSGAAPV
+1909 
-1923 FSDVPAGSWY
+1923 
-1933 YDAVAYVSENGLM
+1933 
-1946 NGVDAGTF
+1946 
-1954 DPNGTLT
+1954 
-1961 RAMVWTI
+1961 
-1968 LARLEGV
+1968 
-1975 DTEGGASWYAK
+1975 
-1986 AQAWAMESGVSDGD
+1986 
-2000 DPMGTITREQLVTM
+2000 
-2014 LWRYSGAPGVEFLLT
+2014 
-2029 APDAGKI
+2029 
-2036 SSWAMDAMRW
+2036 
-2046 AVSEGIIEGDETGAV
+2046 
-2061 NPTGSATRAEAAA
+2061 
-2074 IFMRFA
+2074 
-2080 EGLEK
+2080 

>member
-1 MNKRLLSI
+1 MKKRLLSI

-18 LTPVSAAYDLG
+18 LTPVSAAFDLS
-29 YTPETPLATLQ
+29 YSSTPPLATLQ

-58 QDILLDLFRRT
+58 QDILLDLFQRT
-69 KGQTAQITLH
+69 KGRTAQITLH

-199 GSASECSAVI
+199 GSESECSAVI

-316 LLVKTVDEKGP
+316 LLVKTVDENGP
-327 VAMVTMA
+327 VAMVTTA
-334 DGHMEQFFSSD
+334 NGHMKQFFSSE
-345 YQGSDSAAL
+345 YEGSDSAAL

-367 RLTLQRNIEYNAS
+367 RLTLQRSIEYNAS

-439 GELNISGGGIT
+439 GELNISGGSIT

-533 DDGTQFVDLNGHE
+533 DDGTKFVDLNGHE

-575 SKKEEFTLGESGT
+575 RKEEFTLGESGT

-763 IGIYLTEDAGLDM
+763 IGIYLTEEAGLDM

-830 VGGRASISA
+830 VAGRASISA

-861 SFTGTTT
+861 SLTGTTT

-900 VLAFADGDNVGR
+900 VLAFADDDNVGR

-923 QNNRVENPGELQS
+923 QNNRVENPGKLQS

-954 VATLEVNGE
+954 VATLEINGE
-963 ATNYTLSKPGD
+963 TTKYALSGPVD
-974 TVKSLFTA
+974 TVESLFTD
-982 ALAGANG
+982 ALANANG

-1031 GTLGLAGGKIY
+1031 GTLGLAGGRIY
-1042 SEYDQFTSTG
+1042 NEFSSTG

-1096 ISGGAIGYEVY
+1096 ISGGVIGYEVY

-1207 IGGSA
+1207 IGSSA

-1240 TIGVELKNSATGTH
+1240 TSGVELKNSATGTY

-1264 ITGGDYGMYVD
+1264 ITGEAYGMYVD

-1281 VNDMPVFTGT
+1281 VNDMPVFTG
-1291 NGLYVETIREK
+1291 NAGLYVEITSPA
-1302 NVNLYGGCYIGADAE
+1302 NVKLHGGCYITYLE
-1317 SGSVR
+1317 QVSVR
-1322 VWEEYHKY
+1322 VWEKWKDFSDYYERVEYYVDK
-1330 DIDDWNYYDVSSL
+1330 L
-1343 LATNYQFYNSQ
+1343 LAEGYAFYSGDNTALVFQDYVS
-1354 GGHAMNLTVRIGE
+1354 A

-1377 SSELEGEVSISG
+1377 SSGLEGEVSISG

-1402 GLSPDTAVLTYK
+1402 GLSPETAVLTYK

-1458 LKDITAAAV
+1458 LKDIAVAAV
-1467 EKADNPNKPTGLT
+1467 EKADNPKKPAGLT
-1480 AVDGT
+1480 AVDVK

-1510 KNCTDSEITGLAGG
+1510 KSCTGSEITGLAGG
-1524 EYYVRFKET
+1524 EYYVRCKET

-1549 TAIETLTVN
+1549 AAIETLKVN
-1558 GVTIVEDYEYNQ
+1558 GVTIVEDYKYNQ
-1570 SASVQNLS
+1570 SASVENLS

-1587 AHGAEINAEQFELTG
+1587 AYGEEINAEQFELTG

-1624 GGELSIQGTG
+1624 GGELTIQGTG

-1884 DAKGG
+1884 DANGG
-1889 KLSLTDLGGGKYS
+1889 KLSLTDLGGGKYA

-1986 AQAWAMESGVSDGD
+1986 AQAWAMESGVSDGE
-2000 DPMGTITREQLVTM
+2000 DPMGAITREQLVTM

>member
-1 MNKRLLSI
+1 MKKRLLSI

-18 LTPVSAAYDLG
+18 LTPVSAAFDLS
-29 YTPETPLATLQ
+29 YSSTPPLATLQ

-58 QDILLDLFRRT
+58 QDILLDLFQRT
-69 KGQTAQITLH
+69 KGRTAQITLH

-129 NGEFGASQG
+129 SGEFGASQG

-152 TSIMPYADGTST
+152 TSIIPYADGTST

-187 EENYQTGVLIQG
+187 KENYQTGVLIQG

-209 DLSENFAISGHTGI
+209 DLLSQNFSISGHTGI

-327 VAMVTMA
+327 VAMVTTA
-334 DGHMEQFFSSD
+334 DGHMKQFFSSD

-367 RLTLQRNIEYNAS
+367 RLTLQRSIEYNAS
-380 SPLQLNYYNSDL
+380 SPLQLNYNSDL

-426 VSKGGQTAIRVVA
+426 VAKGGQTAIRVVA
-439 GELNISGGGIT
+439 GELNISGGSIT

-533 DDGTQFVDLNGHE
+533 DDGTKFVDLNGHE

-560 GNAGELVATVVTDDG
+560 GNAGELVATVVTDDV
-575 SKKEEFTLGESGT
+575 SKEEFTLGESGT
-588 EADALARAF
+588 EADALARAI

-641 NAQDGVIRVLDG
+641 NARDGVIRVLDG

-716 RGVYLERSTYPG
+716 RGVYLESSTYPG

-763 IGIYLTEDAGLDM
+763 IGIYLTEEAGLDM

-917 YSYYDS
+917 YSYYDA
-923 QNNRVENPGELQS
+923 QNNRVENPGKLQS

-954 VATLEVNGE
+954 VATLEISGE
-963 ATNYTLSKPGD
+963 TTNYTLSGPGD
-974 TVKSLFTA
+974 TVESLFTA
-982 ALAGANG
+982 ALAGADG

-1004 AVTIGKDTNLTLVMP
+1004 TVTINAGTNLTLVMP
-1019 EDVQLTANVVVE
+1019 EDVWLTANVVVE
-1031 GTLGLAGGKIY
+1031 GTLGLAGGRIY
-1042 SEYDQFTSTG
+1042 KEFSSTG

-1071 DYLLSEG
+1071 DYLLSKG

-1240 TIGVELKNSATGTH
+1240 TSGVELKNSATGTY

-1275 SHSKAT
+1275 SHSTAT
-1281 VNDMPVFTGT
+1281 VNDMPVFTG
-1291 NGLYVETIREK
+1291 NAGLYVEITSPA
-1302 NVNLYGGCYIGADAE
+1302 NVKLHGGCYITYLE
-1317 SGSVR
+1317 QGSVR
-1322 VWEEYHKY
+1322 VWEKWKEFSDDYDERVEYYVDK
-1330 DIDDWNYYDVSSL
+1330 L
-1343 LATNYQFYNSQ
+1343 LAEGYAFYSGDNTALVFQDYVS
-1354 GGHAMNLTVRIGE
+1354 A

-1389 NLTYGETL
+1389 DLTYGETL

-1402 GLSPDTAVLTYK
+1402 GLSPADAVLTYK

-1430 SGKTY
+1430 SDATY
-1435 QLTAA
+1435 KLTAA

-1450 TAADLSGS
+1450 TTADLSGS

-1467 EKADNPNKPTGLT
+1467 EKAANPDKPTVLT
-1480 AVDGT
+1480 AVGGT

-1510 KNCTDSEITGLAGG
+1510 KSCTDSEITGLAGG
-1524 EYYVRFKET
+1524 EYYVRYKET

-1549 TAIETLTVN
+1549 TTIETLKVN
-1558 GVTIVEDYEYNQ
+1558 GVTIVENHEYNE
-1570 SASVQNLS
+1570 SASVENLS

-1587 AHGAEINAEQFELTG
+1587 AYGAEINAEQFELTG

-1744 PGAAMLEISTPDNAV
+1744 PGAAMLEISTPYNAV

-1852 VSASVN
+1852 VSASIN

-1986 AQAWAMESGVSDGD
+1986 AQAWAMESGVSDGE
-2000 DPMGTITREQLVTM
+2000 DPMGAITREQLVTM

>member
-1 MNKRLLSI
+1 MKKRLLSI

-18 LTPVSAAYDLG
+18 LTPVSAAFDLS
-29 YTPETPLATLQ
+29 YSSTPPLATLQ

-58 QDILLDLFRRT
+58 QDILLDLFQRT
-69 KGQTAQITLH
+69 KGRTAQITLH

-129 NGEFGASQG
+129 SGEFGASQG
-138 VYISGDNAKVVLNG
+138 VNISGDNAKVVLNG

-187 EENYQTGVLIQG
+187 KENYQTGVLIQG

-316 LLVKTVDEKGP
+316 LLVKTVDENGP
-327 VAMVTMA
+327 VAMVTTP
-334 DGHMEQFFSSD
+334 DGHMEQFFSSE
-345 YQGSDSAAL
+345 YEGSDSAAL

-367 RLTLQRNIEYNAS
+367 RLTLQRSIEYNAS
-380 SPLQLNYYNSDL
+380 SPLQLNYNSDL

-439 GELNISGGGIT
+439 GELNISGGSIT

-508 NQAAIEADDTV
+508 NQAAIEADGTV

-560 GNAGELVATVVTDDG
+560 GNAGELVATVVTDDV
-575 SKKEEFTLGESGT
+575 SKEEFTLGESGT
-588 EADALARAF
+588 EADALARAI

-641 NAQDGVIRVLDG
+641 NARDGVIRVLDG

-684 GEVNAGTASGSSAVR
+684 GEVNAGTATGSSAVC

-728 ALLLSGSADVYG
+728 ALMLSGSADVYG

-763 IGIYLTEDAGLDM
+763 IGIYLTEEAGLDM

-810 AHTSGSGT
+810 AHTSGSGA

-900 VLAFADGDNVGR
+900 VLAFAYDDNVGR

-917 YSYYDS
+917 YSYYDA
-923 QNNRVENPGELQS
+923 QNNRVEKPDTLQS

-954 VATLEVNGE
+954 VATLEING
-963 ATNYTLSKPGD
+963 ATTKYVLSNPGD
-974 TVKSLFTA
+974 TVESLFTA
-982 ALAGANG
+982 ALADAKG

-1019 EDVQLTANVVVE
+1019 EDVRLTANVVVE
-1031 GTLGLAGGKIY
+1031 GTLGLAGGRIY
-1042 SEYDQFTSTG
+1042 KEFSSTG

-1071 DYLLSEG
+1071 DYLLLEG

-1240 TIGVELKNSATGTH
+1240 TSGVELKNSATGTH

-1281 VNDMPVFTGT
+1281 VSDMPVFTG
-1291 NGLYVETIREK
+1291 NAGLYVEITSPA
-1302 NVNLYGGCYIGADAE
+1302 NVKLHGGCYITYLE
-1317 SGSVR
+1317 QGSVR
-1322 VWEEYHKY
+1322 VWEKWKDFSDYDERVEYYVNK
-1330 DIDDWNYYDVSSL
+1330 L
-1343 LATNYQFYNSQ
+1343 LAEGYAFYSGDNTALVFQDYVS
-1354 GGHAMNLTVRIGE
+1354 A

-1510 KNCTDSEITGLAGG
+1510 KSCTDS
-1524 EYYVRFKET
+1524 
-1533 ATHKA
+1533 
-1538 GPAVAIFVGTK
+1538 
-1549 TAIETLTVN
+1549 
-1558 GVTIVEDYEYNQ
+1558 
-1570 SASVQNLS
+1570 
-1578 FDPVNSILT
+1578 
-1587 AHGAEINAEQFELTG
+1587 
-1602 SVTLRFTG
+1602 
-1610 TQNKITGLSENIVP
+1610 
-1624 GGELSIQGTG
+1624 
-1634 SLTLE
+1634 
-1639 RDAGSLVYET
+1639 
-1649 VGELTVGGRAYRFYG
+1649 
-1664 SVNGG
+1664 
-1669 WAGIVYEGN
+1669 
-1678 KGTVSGN
+1678 
-1685 YALCSAA
+1685 
-1692 ATINAGDTL
+1692 
-1701 TIPEGAVLTNN
+1701 
-1712 ITLTNNGTLIIE
+1712 
-1724 DMDSI
+1724 
-1729 AGSGSIV
+1729 
-1736 GGTNIILD
+1736 
-1744 PGAAMLEISTPDNAV
+1744 
-1759 FDGSTDY
+1759 
-1766 AQQVSLGLKD
+1766 
-1776 KIVIQGAEFSFDA
+1776 
-1789 SAWTRRITRNGEVVS
+1789 
-1804 SAVSDGV
+1804 
-1811 YIVTYSRDGA
+1811 
-1821 TIGPVSFS
+1821 
-1829 VTRIELPDTITY
+1829 
-1841 PIEVVSTEHGS
+1841 
-1852 VSASVN
+1852 
-1858 WAEAGSKVTLTVT
+1858 
-1871 PDDGWKLDSLSAT
+1871 
-1884 DAKGG
+1884 
-1889 KLSLTDLGGGKYS
+1889 
-1902 FTMPSAK
+1902 
-1909 VTVKAVFTSGAAPV
+1909 
-1923 FSDVPAGSWY
+1923 
-1933 YDAVAYVSENGLM
+1933 
-1946 NGVDAGTF
+1946 
-1954 DPNGTLT
+1954 
-1961 RAMVWTI
+1961 
-1968 LARLEGV
+1968 
-1975 DTEGGASWYAK
+1975 
-1986 AQAWAMESGVSDGD
+1986 
-2000 DPMGTITREQLVTM
+2000 
-2014 LWRYSGAPGVEFLLT
+2014 
-2029 APDAGKI
+2029 
-2036 SSWAMDAMRW
+2036 
-2046 AVSEGIIEGDETGAV
+2046 
-2061 NPTGSATRAEAAA
+2061 
-2074 IFMRFA
+2074 
-2080 EGLEK
+2080 

>member
-1 MNKRLLSI
+1 MKKRLLSI

-58 QDILLDLFRRT
+58 QDILLDLFQRT
-69 KGQTAQITLH
+69 KGRTAQITLH

-138 VYISGDNAKVVLNG
+138 VNISGDNAKVVLNG

-316 LLVKTVDEKGP
+316 LLVKTVDENGP
-327 VAMVTMA
+327 VAMVTTA
-334 DGHMEQFFSSD
+334 NGHMEQFFSSE
-345 YQGSDSAAL
+345 YEGSDSAAL
-354 MAAWEYADNGGAS
+354 MAAWEHADNGGAS
-367 RLTLQRNIEYNAS
+367 RLTLQRSIEYNAS
-380 SPLQLNYYNSDL
+380 SPLQLNYNSDL

-439 GELNISGGGIT
+439 GELNISGGSIT

-508 NQAAIEADDTV
+508 NQAAIETDDTV

-560 GNAGELVATVVTDDG
+560 GNAGELVATVVTDDDG
-575 SKKEEFTLGESGT
+575 KEEFTLGESGT

-684 GEVNAGTASGSSAVR
+684 GEVNAGTASGSVAVR

-716 RGVYLERSTYPG
+716 RGVYLESSKYPG

-763 IGIYLTEDAGLDM
+763 IGIYLTEEAGLDM

-791 GVQIE
+791 GVQLE
-796 YGVIANIGGSASIV
+796 YGVIANISGNASIV
-810 AHTSGSGT
+810 AHTSGSGA

-853 GIAAISGG
+853 GTAAISGG

-917 YSYYDS
+917 YSYYDA
-923 QNNRVENPGELQS
+923 QNNRVDNPGELQS

-948 EASGDL
+948 EASGDDL
-954 VATLEVNGE
+954 VATLEIDGQT
-963 ATNYTLSKPGD
+963 TNYYLSDSTSGAEG
-974 TVKSLFTA
+974 LFVD
-982 ALAGANG
+982 ALADANG
-989 KTATLTLMK
+989 QTATLTLLR
-998 SAAPDS
+998 SVAPDS
-1004 AVTIGKDTNLTLVMP
+1004 AVTIGTSTNLTLVMP
-1019 EDVQLTANVVVE
+1019 EDVRLTANVVVE
-1031 GTLGLAGGKIY
+1031 GTLGLAGSRIY
-1042 SEYDQFTSTG
+1042 NEFISTG

-1096 ISGGAIGYEVY
+1096 ISGGVIGYEVY

-1128 GGKVSAVNS
+1128 GGKVSAVNNS
-1137 SSAASNNTA
+1137 SNAANNTA
-1146 YAIKLTDGEFNMTS
+1146 YAVMLTAGEFNMTS
-1160 GMVQAEDGGYEGNSM
+1160 GTVQAEDGGYEGNSM

-1199 HMAGGSAY
+1199 HMAGGSSY

-1212 ELRADNGAGVLVSDG
+1212 ELRADNGAGVLVNDG

-1240 TIGVELKNSATGTH
+1240 TSGVELKNSATGTY

-1264 ITGGDYGMYVD
+1264 ITGTDYGMYVD
-1275 SHSKAT
+1275 SHSTAT

-1377 SSELEGEVSISG
+1377 SSELEGEVSISS

-1402 GLSPDTAVLTYK
+1402 GLPPAYAVLTYK

-1430 SGKTY
+1430 SDATY
-1435 QLTAA
+1435 KLTAA

-1467 EKADNPNKPTGLT
+1467 EKAANPDKPTGLT

-1498 MEYADNANFAGA
+1498 MEYANNANFAGA
-1510 KNCTDSEITGLAGG
+1510 KSCTDSEITGLAGG
-1524 EYYVRFKET
+1524 EYYVRYKET

-1549 TAIETLTVN
+1549 TAIETLKVN

-1587 AHGAEINAEQFELTG
+1587 AYGAEINAEQFELTG

-1624 GGELSIQGTG
+1624 GGELSIQGTC

-1889 KLSLTDLGGGKYS
+1889 KLSLTALGGGKYS

-1986 AQAWAMESGVSDGD
+1986 AQAWAMESGVSDGE
-2000 DPMGTITREQLVTM
+2000 DPMGAITREQLVTM

>member
-1 MNKRLLSI
+1 MKKRLLSI

-18 LTPVSAAYDLG
+18 LTPVSAAFDLS
-29 YTPETPLATLQ
+29 YSSTPPLATLQ

-58 QDILLDLFRRT
+58 QDILLDLFQRT
-69 KGQTAQITLH
+69 KGRTAQITLH

-129 NGEFGASQG
+129 SGEFGASQG

-152 TSIMPYADGTST
+152 TSIIPYADGTST

-316 LLVKTVDEKGP
+316 LLVKTVDESGP
-327 VAMVTMA
+327 VAMVTTA
-334 DGHMEQFFSSD
+334 DGHMKQFFSSE

-354 MAAWEYADNGGAS
+354 TAAWEYADNGGAS
-367 RLTLQRNIEYNAS
+367 RLTLQRSIEYNAS
-380 SPLQLNYYNSDL
+380 SPLQLNYNSDL

-439 GELNISGGGIT
+439 GELNISGGSIT

-533 DDGTQFVDLNGHE
+533 DDGTKFVDLNGHE

-560 GNAGELVATVVTDDG
+560 GNAGELVATVVTDDDC
-575 SKKEEFTLGESGT
+575 KEEFTLGESGT

-669 IGLYMNGSCRVTVSG
+669 IGLNMNGSCRVTVSG

-728 ALLLSGSADVYG
+728 ALMLSGSADVYG

-763 IGIYLTEDAGLDM
+763 IGIYLTEEAGLDM

-810 AHTSGSGT
+810 AHTSGSGA
-818 SHGIDQAAGELS
+818 SHGIDQAAGTLS
-830 VGGRASISA
+830 VSGNANIRA

-853 GIAAISGG
+853 GTAAISGG

-900 VLAFADGDNVGR
+900 VLAFAYDDNVGR
-912 LLKSG
+912 LLKSD

-923 QNNRVENPGELQS
+923 QNNRVEKPDTLQS
-936 LSGSTSYTVKLT
+936 LSDSTSYAVKPS

-954 VATLEVNGE
+954 VATLEISGE
-963 ATNYTLSKPGD
+963 TTNYTLSGPGD
-974 TVKSLFTA
+974 TVESLFA
-982 ALAGANG
+982 DALSKAQGE
-989 KTATLTLMK
+989 TATLTLMK

-1004 AVTIGKDTNLTLVMP
+1004 TVTINAGTNLTLVMP
-1019 EDVQLTANVVVE
+1019 EDVRLTANVVVE
-1031 GTLGLAGGKIY
+1031 GTLGLAGGRIY
-1042 SEYDQFTSTG
+1042 KEFSSTG

-1096 ISGGAIGYEVY
+1096 ISGGVIGYEVY
-1107 GLVTGKSP
+1107 GLVTCKSP
-1115 SALTISGGTVNMR
+1115 SALTISGGAVNMR
-1128 GGKVSAVNS
+1128 GGKVSAVNN

-1212 ELRADNGAGVLVSDG
+1212 ELRADNGVGVLVSDG

-1240 TIGVELKNSATGTH
+1240 TSGVELKNSATGTY

-1275 SHSKAT
+1275 SHSTAT
-1281 VNDMPVFTGT
+1281 VNDMPVFTG
-1291 NGLYVETIREK
+1291 NAGLYVEITSPA
-1302 NVNLYGGCYIGADAE
+1302 NVKLHGGCYITYLE
-1317 SGSVR
+1317 QGSVR
-1322 VWEEYHKY
+1322 VWEKWKDFSDYDERVEYYVNK
-1330 DIDDWNYYDVSSL
+1330 L
-1343 LATNYQFYNSQ
+1343 LAEGYAFYSGDNTALVFQDYVS
-1354 GGHAMNLTVRIGE
+1354 A

-1467 EKADNPNKPTGLT
+1467 EKAANPDKPTGLT

-1510 KNCTDSEITGLAGG
+1510 KSCTDSEITGLAGG
-1524 EYYVRFKET
+1524 EYYVRYKET

-1549 TAIETLTVN
+1549 TTIETLKVN

-1570 SASVQNLS
+1570 SASVENLS

-1587 AHGAEINAEQFELTG
+1587 AYGAEINAEQFELTG

-1624 GGELSIQGTG
+1624 GGELSIQGTC

-1829 VTRIELPDTITY
+1829 VTRIELPDTVTY

-1889 KLSLTDLGGGKYS
+1889 KLSQTALGGGKYS

-1909 VTVKAVFTSGAAPV
+1909 VTVKAVFTSGAALV

-1986 AQAWAMESGVSDGD
+1986 AQAWAMESGVSDGE
-2000 DPMGTITREQLVTM
+2000 DPMGAITREQLVTM

>member
-58 QDILLDLFRRT
+58 QDILLDLFQRT
-69 KGQTAQITLH
+69 KGRTAQITLH

-187 EENYQTGVLIQG
+187 KENYQTGVLIQG

-354 MAAWEYADNGGAS
+354 TAAWEYADNGGAS
-367 RLTLQRNIEYNAS
+367 RLTLQRSIEYNAS

-439 GELNISGGGIT
+439 GELNISGGSIT

-508 NQAAIEADDTV
+508 NQAAIEADGTV

-560 GNAGELVATVVTDDG
+560 GNAGELVATIVTDDG

-641 NAQDGVIRVLDG
+641 NARDGVIRVLDG

-728 ALLLSGSADVYG
+728 ALMLSGSADVYG

-876 GVGLNESTVE
+876 GVGLNESTVK

-917 YSYYDS
+917 YSYYDA
-923 QNNRVENPGELQS
+923 QNNRVKNPGELQS
-936 LSGSTSYTVKLT
+936 LSDSTSYTVKPS
-948 EASGDL
+948 EVSGDL
-954 VATLEVNGE
+954 VATLEINGKTTKY
-963 ATNYTLSKPGD
+963 ALSDAGD
-974 TVKSLFTA
+974 TVESLFTA
-982 ALAGANG
+982 ALANANG

-1019 EDVQLTANVVVE
+1019 EDVRLTANVVVE

-1042 SEYDQFTSTG
+1042 SEYDQFTSAG
-1052 TSVVTVK
+1052 TSVVTVR

-1071 DYLLSEG
+1071 DYLLLEG

-1107 GLVTGKSP
+1107 GLVTVKSP

-1128 GGKVSAVNS
+1128 GGKVSAVNN
-1137 SSAASNNTA
+1137 SSAASNNTS

-1190 SIESNAQGI
+1190 SIES
-1199 HMAGGSAY
+1199 
-1207 IGGSA
+1207 
-1212 ELRADNGAGVLVSDG
+1212 
-1227 SLEVYGNAFIQGS
+1227 
-1240 TIGVELKNSATGTH
+1240 
-1254 GSANIYGNAK
+1254 
-1264 ITGGDYGMYVD
+1264 
-1275 SHSKAT
+1275 
-1281 VNDMPVFTGT
+1281 
-1291 NGLYVETIREK
+1291 
-1302 NVNLYGGCYIGADAE
+1302 
-1317 SGSVR
+1317 
-1322 VWEEYHKY
+1322 
-1330 DIDDWNYYDVSSL
+1330 
-1343 LATNYQFYNSQ
+1343 
-1354 GGHAMNLTVRIGE
+1354 
-1367 QICTVKSENA
+1367 
-1377 SSELEGEVSISG
+1377 
-1389 NLTYGETL
+1389 
-1397 TAEIT
+1397 
-1402 GLSPDTAVLTYK
+1402 
-1414 WYRCD
+1414 
-1419 DGRGS
+1419 
-1424 GAALVG
+1424 
-1430 SGKTY
+1430 
-1435 QLTAA
+1435 
-1440 DIGKYISVTV
+1440 
-1450 TAADLSGS
+1450 
-1458 LKDITAAAV
+1458 
-1467 EKADNPNKPTGLT
+1467 
-1480 AVDGT
+1480 
-1485 GVKDGKIT
+1485 
-1493 GVTSA
+1493 
-1498 MEYADNANFAGA
+1498 
-1510 KNCTDSEITGLAGG
+1510 
-1524 EYYVRFKET
+1524 
-1533 ATHKA
+1533 THKA
-1538 GPAVAIFVGTK
+1538 YTW
-1549 TAIETLTVN
+1549 
-1558 GVTIVEDYEYNQ
+1558 
-1570 SASVQNLS
+1570 
-1578 FDPVNSILT
+1578 
-1587 AHGAEINAEQFELTG
+1587 
-1602 SVTLRFTG
+1602 
-1610 TQNKITGLSENIVP
+1610 
-1624 GGELSIQGTG
+1624 
-1634 SLTLE
+1634 
-1639 RDAGSLVYET
+1639 
-1649 VGELTVGGRAYRFYG
+1649 RA
-1664 SVNGG
+1664 
-1669 WAGIVYEGN
+1669 APPI
-1678 KGTVSGN
+1678 
-1685 YALCSAA
+1685 SAA
-1692 ATINAGDTL
+1692 A
-1701 TIPEGAVLTNN
+1701 
-1712 ITLTNNGTLIIE
+1712 
-1724 DMDSI
+1724 
-1729 AGSGSIV
+1729 
-1736 GGTNIILD
+1736 
-1744 PGAAMLEISTPDNAV
+1744 
-1759 FDGSTDY
+1759 
-1766 AQQVSLGLKD
+1766 
-1776 KIVIQGAEFSFDA
+1776 
-1789 SAWTRRITRNGEVVS
+1789 
-1804 SAVSDGV
+1804 
-1811 YIVTYSRDGA
+1811 
-1821 TIGPVSFS
+1821 
-1829 VTRIELPDTITY
+1829 
-1841 PIEVVSTEHGS
+1841 
-1852 VSASVN
+1852 
-1858 WAEAGSKVTLTVT
+1858 
-1871 PDDGWKLDSLSAT
+1871 
-1884 DAKGG
+1884 
-1889 KLSLTDLGGGKYS
+1889 
-1902 FTMPSAK
+1902 PS
-1909 VTVKAVFTSGAAPV
+1909 
-1923 FSDVPAGSWY
+1923 
-1933 YDAVAYVSENGLM
+1933 
-1946 NGVDAGTF
+1946 
-1954 DPNGTLT
+1954 
-1961 RAMVWTI
+1961 
-1968 LARLEGV
+1968 
-1975 DTEGGASWYAK
+1975 
-1986 AQAWAMESGVSDGD
+1986 
-2000 DPMGTITREQLVTM
+2000 
-2014 LWRYSGAPGVEFLLT
+2014 
-2029 APDAGKI
+2029 
-2036 SSWAMDAMRW
+2036 
-2046 AVSEGIIEGDETGAV
+2046 
-2061 NPTGSATRAEAAA
+2061 
-2074 IFMRFA
+2074 
-2080 EGLEK
+2080 

>member
-9 FCILVLLVS
+9 FCVLVLLVS
-18 LTPVSAAYDLG
+18 LTPVSAAFDLS
-29 YTPETPLATLQ
+29 YSSTPPLATLQ

-58 QDILLDLFRRT
+58 QDILLDLFQRT
-69 KGQTAQITLH
+69 KGRTAQITLH

-152 TSIMPYADGTST
+152 TSIIPYADGTST

-316 LLVKTVDEKGP
+316 LLVKTVDENGP
-327 VAMVTMA
+327 VAMVTTA
-334 DGHMEQFFSSD
+334 DGRMKQFFSSE
-345 YQGSDSAAL
+345 YEGSDSAAL

-367 RLTLQRNIEYNAS
+367 RLTLQRSIEYNAS

-439 GELNISGGGIT
+439 GELNISGGSIT

-575 SKKEEFTLGESGT
+575 SKEEFTLGESGT
-588 EADALARAF
+588 EADALARAI

-641 NAQDGVIRVLDG
+641 NARDGVIRVLDG

-669 IGLYMNGSCRVTVSG
+669 IGLNMNGSCRVIVSG

-728 ALLLSGSADVYG
+728 ALMLSGSADVYG

-791 GVQIE
+791 GVQLE

-810 AHTSGSGT
+810 AHTSGSGA

-900 VLAFADGDNVGR
+900 VLAFAYDDNVGR
-912 LLKSG
+912 LLKSD

-923 QNNRVENPGELQS
+923 QNNRVEKPDTLQS
-936 LSGSTSYTVKLT
+936 LSDSTSYTVKPS
-948 EASGDL
+948 EVSGDL
-954 VATLEVNGE
+954 VATLEISGE
-963 ATNYTLSKPGD
+963 TTNYTLSGPGD
-974 TVKSLFTA
+974 TVESLFA
-982 ALAGANG
+982 DALSKAQGE
-989 KTATLTLMK
+989 TATLTLMK

-1019 EDVQLTANVVVE
+1019 EDVWLTANVVVE
-1031 GTLGLAGGKIY
+1031 GTLGLAGGRIY
-1042 SEYDQFTSTG
+1042 KEFSSTG

-1071 DYLLSEG
+1071 DYLLLEG

-1240 TIGVELKNSATGTH
+1240 TSGVELKNSATGTH

-1281 VNDMPVFTGT
+1281 VSDMPVFTG
-1291 NGLYVETIREK
+1291 NAGLYVEITSPA
-1302 NVNLYGGCYIGADAE
+1302 NVKLHGGCYITYLE
-1317 SGSVR
+1317 QGSVR
-1322 VWEEYHKY
+1322 VWEKWKDFSDYDERVEYYVNK
-1330 DIDDWNYYDVSSL
+1330 L
-1343 LATNYQFYNSQ
+1343 LAEGYAFYSGDNTALVFQDYVS
-1354 GGHAMNLTVRIGE
+1354 A

-1377 SSELEGEVSISG
+1377 SSGLEGEVSISG

-1430 SGKTY
+1430 SDATY
-1435 QLTAA
+1435 KLTAA

-1467 EKADNPNKPTGLT
+1467 EKADNPKKPAGLT

-1510 KNCTDSEITGLAGG
+1510 KSCTDSEITGLAGG
-1524 EYYVRFKET
+1524 EYYVRYKET

-1549 TAIETLTVN
+1549 TTIETLKVN

-1570 SASVQNLS
+1570 SASVENLS

-1610 TQNKITGLSENIVP
+1610 TQNKQNKITGLSENIVP
-1624 GGELSIQGTG
+1624 GGELTIQGTG

-1712 ITLTNNGTLIIE
+1712 ITLTNKGTLIIE

-1884 DAKGG
+1884 DANGG
-1889 KLSLTDLGGGKYS
+1889 KLSLTDLGGGKYA

-1986 AQAWAMESGVSDGD
+1986 AQAWAMESGVSDGE
-2000 DPMGTITREQLVTM
+2000 DPMGAITREQLVTM

>member
-1 MNKRLLSI
+1 MKKRLLSI

-58 QDILLDLFRRT
+58 QDILLDLFQRT

-316 LLVKTVDEKGP
+316 LLVKTVDENGP
-327 VAMVTMA
+327 VAMVTTA
-334 DGHMEQFFSSD
+334 NGHMEQFFSSE
-345 YQGSDSAAL
+345 YEGSDSAAL
-354 MAAWEYADNGGAS
+354 TAAWEYADNGGAS
-367 RLTLQRNIEYNAS
+367 RLTLQRSIEYNAS
-380 SPLQLNYYNSDL
+380 SPLQLNYNSDL

-439 GELNISGGGIT
+439 GELNISGGSIT

-533 DDGTQFVDLNGHE
+533 DDGTKFVDLNGHE

-560 GNAGELVATVVTDDG
+560 GNAGELVATVVTDDV
-575 SKKEEFTLGESGT
+575 SKEEFTLGESGT

-597 AYAEGKTSTLTV
+597 AYAEGMTSTLTV

-669 IGLYMNGSCRVTVSG
+669 IGLNMSGSCRVTVSG

-716 RGVYLERSTYPG
+716 RGVYLESSTYPG

-763 IGIYLTEDAGLDM
+763 IGIYLTEEAGLDM

-791 GVQIE
+791 GVQLE

-818 SHGIDQAAGELS
+818 SHGIDQAAGTLS
-830 VGGRASISA
+830 VSGNANIRA

-917 YSYYDS
+917 YSYYDA
-923 QNNRVENPGELQS
+923 QNNRVENPGKLQS

-954 VATLEVNGE
+954 VATLEING
-963 ATNYTLSKPGD
+963 ATTKYVLSNPGD
-974 TVKSLFTA
+974 TVESLFTA
-982 ALAGANG
+982 ALADANG
-989 KTATLTLMK
+989 ETATLTLMK

-1019 EDVQLTANVVVE
+1019 EDVWLTANVVVE
-1031 GTLGLAGGKIY
+1031 GTLGLAGGRIY
-1042 SEYDQFTSTG
+1042 NEFISTG

-1240 TIGVELKNSATGTH
+1240 TSGVELKTA
-1254 GSANIYGNAK
+1254 
-1264 ITGGDYGMYVD
+1264 
-1275 SHSKAT
+1275 
-1281 VNDMPVFTGT
+1281 
-1291 NGLYVETIREK
+1291 R
-1302 NVNLYGGCYIGADAE
+1302 
-1317 SGSVR
+1317 R
-1322 VWEEYHKY
+1322 V
-1330 DIDDWNYYDVSSL
+1330 
-1343 LATNYQFYNSQ
+1343 
-1354 GGHAMNLTVRIGE
+1354 
-1367 QICTVKSENA
+1367 
-1377 SSELEGEVSISG
+1377 
-1389 NLTYGETL
+1389 
-1397 TAEIT
+1397 
-1402 GLSPDTAVLTYK
+1402 P
-1414 WYRCD
+1414 
-1419 DGRGS
+1419 
-1424 GAALVG
+1424 
-1430 SGKTY
+1430 
-1435 QLTAA
+1435 TAA
-1440 DIGKYISVTV
+1440 PTS
-1450 TAADLSGS
+1450 TATPKSPAG
-1458 LKDITAAAV
+1458 ITA
-1467 EKADNPNKPTGLT
+1467 
-1480 AVDGT
+1480 
-1485 GVKDGKIT
+1485 
-1493 GVTSA
+1493 
-1498 MEYADNANFAGA
+1498 
-1510 KNCTDSEITGLAGG
+1510 CTW
-1524 EYYVRFKET
+1524 T
-1533 ATHKA
+1533 ATAK
-1538 GPAVAIFVGTK
+1538 
-1549 TAIETLTVN
+1549 
-1558 GVTIVEDYEYNQ
+1558 
-1570 SASVQNLS
+1570 
-1578 FDPVNSILT
+1578 
-1587 AHGAEINAEQFELTG
+1587 
-1602 SVTLRFTG
+1602 
-1610 TQNKITGLSENIVP
+1610 
-1624 GGELSIQGTG
+1624 
-1634 SLTLE
+1634 
-1639 RDAGSLVYET
+1639 
-1649 VGELTVGGRAYRFYG
+1649 
-1664 SVNGG
+1664 
-1669 WAGIVYEGN
+1669 
-1678 KGTVSGN
+1678 
-1685 YALCSAA
+1685 
-1692 ATINAGDTL
+1692 
-1701 TIPEGAVLTNN
+1701 
-1712 ITLTNNGTLIIE
+1712 
-1724 DMDSI
+1724 
-1729 AGSGSIV
+1729 
-1736 GGTNIILD
+1736 
-1744 PGAAMLEISTPDNAV
+1744 
-1759 FDGSTDY
+1759 
-1766 AQQVSLGLKD
+1766 
-1776 KIVIQGAEFSFDA
+1776 
-1789 SAWTRRITRNGEVVS
+1789 
-1804 SAVSDGV
+1804 
-1811 YIVTYSRDGA
+1811 
-1821 TIGPVSFS
+1821 
-1829 VTRIELPDTITY
+1829 LP
-1841 PIEVVSTEHGS
+1841 
-1852 VSASVN
+1852 
-1858 WAEAGSKVTLTVT
+1858 
-1871 PDDGWKLDSLSAT
+1871 
-1884 DAKGG
+1884 
-1889 KLSLTDLGGGKYS
+1889 
-1902 FTMPSAK
+1902 
-1909 VTVKAVFTSGAAPV
+1909 
-1923 FSDVPAGSWY
+1923 
-1933 YDAVAYVSENGLM
+1933 
-1946 NGVDAGTF
+1946 
-1954 DPNGTLT
+1954 
-1961 RAMVWTI
+1961 
-1968 LARLEGV
+1968 
-1975 DTEGGASWYAK
+1975 
-1986 AQAWAMESGVSDGD
+1986 
-2000 DPMGTITREQLVTM
+2000 
-2014 LWRYSGAPGVEFLLT
+2014 
-2029 APDAGKI
+2029 
-2036 SSWAMDAMRW
+2036 
-2046 AVSEGIIEGDETGAV
+2046 
-2061 NPTGSATRAEAAA
+2061 
-2074 IFMRFA
+2074 
-2080 EGLEK
+2080 